1 MQHTKRYLLVPE
13 EIYQSLASPP
23 PSDGTPIGLVRNRIK
38 QIKNDD
44 GINEAE
50 RAIKYEQE
58 LKRFNKLTRDED
70 ERPVGVKLE
79 NLSDVVDAMP
89 KSVNVRRPIV
99 VATRR
104 HLKVGRARKENVEQL
119 EDDDDDHH
127 DDHDLETPKPSS
139 SNKRQ
144 PTQTEILKLIYKNAQ
159 SLGVSEEGQV
169 LRAAIIMDLKK
180 LRLLEF
186 LYKDLSSPVA
196 FTSVEPL
203 LREARKTQPKINRTD
218 VQNYLATQRTYT
230 LHRQAKRRY
239 RRLPTLAPGL
249 HTEWQADLAIF
260 DRLAKQNRGY
270 KYLLVCIDTLSRQVF
285 VQPVRTKT
293 SANMIIAFG
302 RIFKRSKY
310 IPWKVLTDQGK
321 EFTARAVQQFF
332 RTNDVEHFCMLTS
345 PQFHAGMAERANRS
359 IKERLYRYFTERNTY
374 KWIGVVQDIVRAI
387 NHSPNSTIGMCPADL
402 NFKNAEALRQKLH
415 NAAENVVRRQPRY
428 RVGDRVRIEK
438 YKHVFKKGYLP
449 RFTNELFT
457 VAEDKFFPSA
467 FTAQVAIQ
475 FGMGGTVEQQFVQ
488 IEWQTGNTV
497 RIEVP
502 PSNVT
507 NPHELSKNLYRLL
520 GEGSDPLAK
529 KVRSTQ
535 NSFMLTINKA
545 RRWAREE
552 YIKRKTK
559 EKRGVR
565 EEELLLQAMLADT
578 GTLVELNS
586 VDHGLLAREK
596 RAETSNIALRI
607 PADDDDSYQKK
618 LDEYFSKL
626 SDKNLSIL
634 DELGMTKLNAEIKN
648 LTEEERAIIE
658 ATKEMGTEAWIQAYR
673 EIRLVC
679 QFNYDVHRNRFVLN
693 TDPRYVKK
701 VKVSPQLAYILGF
714 NNTEFMQAEN
724 EARFVPDMSGGVSSF
739 HVYTPDLIEPMMI
752 GDVTAPVLRIVTI
765 RGNPDQSANSSACG
779 RHVIFFLYCRC
790 VGMTFEKIVRFL
802 HFGKQQPDTL
812 RKFQLKMHVDFDP
825 LQVDWSAFSS
835 ECVQFGG
842 YNIYR
847 GLPYQRGAGVGA
859 VFRSLMRY
867 LLPIGKQIG
876 SAIGRQGMKSG
887 NRVLTNVL
895 EGKDLKESLVSE
907 SKVLPLATITQESP
921 YLFRLYSDNLWTD
934 LSRIY
939 LYLELSIEKPGANDK
954 WIAIDDADTSV
965 SAIQGIGQTFVQQL
979 KVTVGN
985 TEVYDS
991 GNLYPFKAYI
1001 TNELSFPINAKKNF
1015 LGSTGYYHTVNQDDS
1030 TDEGFKE
1037 RCKIF
1042 KGGKNAQFLS
1052 RLDFDLGNQELY
1064 LLNNL
1069 DLLFTIYKA
1078 KDVFLLQTLK
1088 ANDAT
1093 KYRLTVHD
1101 VKIYAKMVEVQPS
1114 LNMSLY
1120 KTLEKQP
1127 ATYAVRK
1134 TEIKSSFISVGRY
1147 EFEYNV
1153 FSATIPRRVTIALVG
1168 NSAFHGDYK
1177 LSPFM
1182 FEPFDLREISIHAG
1196 GVVYPAVPY
1205 KLNFSKDHFVSAF
1218 VDMYEALGMANSERS
1233 FDISMAQFKKGWSF
1247 FVIPLTST
1255 LDDSCGFELLRS
1267 GTTNVRPAQY
1277 SSSSAQ
1283 MTIKERLYR
1292 YFTERNT
1299 YKWIGV
1305 VQDIVRAINHSPNST
1320 IGMCPADLN
1329 FKNAEALRQKLH
1341 NAAENVVRRQPRY
1354 RVGDRVRIEKYKHVF
1369 KKGYLPRFTNELFTV
1384 AEDKFFPSAF
1394 TAQVAIQFGMGGTV
1408 EQQFVQ
1414 IEWQTGN
1421 TVRIEV
1427 PPSNV
1432 TNPHELSKNL
1442 YRLLGEGSDPLAKK
1456 VRSTQNSFMLTINK
1470 ARRWAREEYIKRKTK
1485 EKRGV
1490 REEELLLQAMLA
1502 DTGTLVELNSV
1513 DHGLLARE
1521 KRAETSNIAL
1531 RIPADDDDSYQKK
1544 LDEYFSKLSD
1554 KNLSILDE
1562 LGMTKLN
1569 AEIKNLTEE
1578 ERAILEATKEM
1589 GTEAWIQAYREI
1601 RLVCQFNYDVHRN
1614 RFVLNTDPRYVK
1626 KVKVSPQL
1634 AYILGFNNTEFMQ
1647 AENEARFVPDMS
1659 GGVSSFHVYTPDLIE
1674 PMMIGDVTAP
1684 VLRIVT
1690 IRGNPDQVFALW
1702 KAATGHALD
1711 WSAFSSEC
1719 VQFGGYNIYRGL
1731 PYQRGAGVGA
1741 VFRSLMRYLLPIG
1754 KQIGSAIGRQGM
1766 KSGNRVLTNV
1776 LEGKDLKESLVSE
1789 SKVLPLA
1796 TITQESPYLFRLYS
1810 DNLWT
1815 DLLRIYL
1822 YLELSIEKP
1831 GANDK
1836 WIAIDDADT
1845 SVSAIQG
1852 IGQTFVQQLKVT
1864 VGNTEVYDSGNLYPF
1879 KAYITNE
1886 LSFPINAKKNFLGST
1901 GYYHTVN
1908 QDDSTDEGFKERCK
1922 IFKGGKN
1929 AQFLSRLD
1937 FDLGNQELYLLNN
1950 LDLLFTIY
1958 KAKDVFLLQ
1967 TLKAN
1972 DATKYRLTV
1981 HDVKIY
1987 AKMVEVQPSLNMS
2000 LYKTLEKQPAT
2011 YAVRKLKSS
2020 RHSSVLVDTNL
2031 STMSLA
2037 QLFLDA

>member
-1 MQHTKRYLLVPE
+1 MLL
-13 EIYQSLASPP
+13 
-23 PSDGTPIGLVRNRIK
+23 
-38 QIKNDD
+38 
-44 GINEAE
+44 
-50 RAIKYEQE
+50 
-58 LKRFNKLTRDED
+58 
-70 ERPVGVKLE
+70 
-79 NLSDVVDAMP
+79 
-89 KSVNVRRPIV
+89 VRRPIV

-119 EDDDDDHH
+119 EDDDDDDVH
-127 DDHDLETPKPSS
+127 DHAHETPKPST

-169 LRAAIIMDLKK
+169 VRAGGRPFITSSVYDIVSHLLNKDKRAQNKEPTAFKEFVERARQIPLLTIIMDLKK
-180 LRLLEF
+180 FRLLEF

-203 LREARKTQPKINRTD
+203 LKEARKSQPKIDRSD

-285 VQPVRTKT
+285 VEPVKTKT

-321 EFTARAVQQFF
+321 EFTARAVQHFF
-332 RTNDVEHFCMLTS
+332 RAKDVEHFCMLTS

-374 KWIGVVQDIVRAI
+374 KWIDVVQDIVRAI
-387 NHSPNSTIGMCPADL
+387 NHSPNSSIEMRPVET
-402 NFKNAEALRQKLH
+402 
-415 NAAENVVRRQPRY
+415 Y

-438 YKHVFKKGYLP
+438 YKHVFQKGYLP

-457 VAEDKFFPSA
+457 VAEVHSERSPVVYRLRDDHNEIIS
-467 FTAQVAIQ
+467 
-475 FGMGGTVEQQFVQ
+475 GTVEQQFVQ
-488 IEWQTGNTV
+488 VEWQTGNTV

-507 NPHELSKNLYRLL
+507 NPHELGKNLYRLL

-565 EEELLLQAMLADT
+565 DEELLLQALLTDT
-578 GTLVELNS
+578 GTVVDLNI
-586 VDHGLLAREK
+586 VIHGLLARDK
-596 RAETSNIALRI
+596 RAETSNVPLRI
-607 PADDDDSYQKK
+607 PADDNDSYQQK

-648 LTEEERAIIE
+648 LSEEERTILE

-679 QFNYDVHRNRFVLN
+679 QFNYDVNKNRFVLN

-701 VKVSPQLAYILGF
+701 VEVSPQLAYILGF

-724 EARFVPDMSGGVSSF
+724 EARFMPDMSGGVSSF

-765 RGNPDQSANSSACG
+765 RGVPDQVIEEQFFAIQYHKILLKEVSEILIEVRTNSGSLMPFQYG
-779 RHVIFFLYCRC
+779 
-790 VGMTFEKIVRFL
+790 
-802 HFGKQQPDTL
+802 TL
-812 RKFQLKMHVDFDP
+812 
-825 LQVDWSAFSS
+825 DWSAFSS
-835 ECVQFGG
+835 DCVQYGG

-876 SAIGRQGMKSG
+876 SAIGRQGMESG

-907 SKVLPLATITQESP
+907 
-921 YLFRLYSDNLWTD
+921 R
-934 LSRIY
+934 
-939 LYLELSIEKPGANDK
+939 
-954 WIAIDDADTSV
+954 
-965 SAIQGIGQTFVQQL
+965 
-979 KVTVGN
+979 
-985 TEVYDS
+985 
-991 GNLYPFKAYI
+991 
-1001 TNELSFPINAKKNF
+1001 
-1015 LGSTGYYHTVNQDDS
+1015 YYHTVNQDDS

-1088 ANDAT
+1088 ANDTT

-1182 FEPFDLREISIHAG
+1182 FEPYDLREISIHAG

-1233 FDISMAQFKKGWSF
+1233 FDISMAQFKKGWTF

-1267 GTTNVRPAQY
+1267 GTTNVRATFNSP
-1277 SSSSAQ
+1277 
-1283 MTIKERLYR
+1283 IPLG
-1292 YFTERNT
+1292 
-1299 YKWIGV
+1299 GV
-1305 VQDIVRAINHSPNST
+1305 E
-1320 IGMCPADLN
+1320 M
-1329 FKNAEALRQKLH
+1329 
-1341 NAAENVVRRQPRY
+1341 VV
-1354 RVGDRVRIEKYKHVF
+1354 
-1369 KKGYLPRFTNELFTV
+1369 
-1384 AEDKFFPSAF
+1384 
-1394 TAQVAIQFGMGGTV
+1394 
-1408 EQQFVQ
+1408 
-1414 IEWQTGN
+1414 
-1421 TVRIEV
+1421 
-1427 PPSNV
+1427 
-1432 TNPHELSKNL
+1432 
-1442 YRLLGEGSDPLAKK
+1442 LGEFD
-1456 VRSTQNSFMLTINK
+1456 QMI
-1470 ARRWAREEYIKRKTK
+1470 
-1485 EKRGV
+1485 
-1490 REEELLLQAMLA
+1490 M
-1502 DTGTLVELNSV
+1502 V
-1513 DHGLLARE
+1513 DYNRHIV
-1521 KRAETSNIAL
+1521 T
-1531 RIPADDDDSYQKK
+1531 D
-1544 LDEYFSKLSD
+1544 SKL
-1554 KNLSILDE
+1554 
-1562 LGMTKLN
+1562 G
-1569 AEIKNLTEE
+1569 
-1578 ERAILEATKEM
+1578 
-1589 GTEAWIQAYREI
+1589 
-1601 RLVCQFNYDVHRN
+1601 
-1614 RFVLNTDPRYVK
+1614 
-1626 KVKVSPQL
+1626 
-1634 AYILGFNNTEFMQ
+1634 
-1647 AENEARFVPDMS
+1647 
-1659 GGVSSFHVYTPDLIE
+1659 
-1674 PMMIGDVTAP
+1674 
-1684 VLRIVT
+1684 
-1690 IRGNPDQVFALW
+1690 
-1702 KAATGHALD
+1702 
-1711 WSAFSSEC
+1711 
-1719 VQFGGYNIYRGL
+1719 
-1731 PYQRGAGVGA
+1731 
-1741 VFRSLMRYLLPIG
+1741 
-1754 KQIGSAIGRQGM
+1754 
-1766 KSGNRVLTNV
+1766 
-1776 LEGKDLKESLVSE
+1776 
-1789 SKVLPLA
+1789 
-1796 TITQESPYLFRLYS
+1796 
-1810 DNLWT
+1810 
-1815 DLLRIYL
+1815 
-1822 YLELSIEKP
+1822 
-1831 GANDK
+1831 
-1836 WIAIDDADT
+1836 
-1845 SVSAIQG
+1845 
-1852 IGQTFVQQLKVT
+1852 
-1864 VGNTEVYDSGNLYPF
+1864 
-1879 KAYITNE
+1879 
-1886 LSFPINAKKNFLGST
+1886 
-1901 GYYHTVN
+1901 
-1908 QDDSTDEGFKERCK
+1908 
-1922 IFKGGKN
+1922 
-1929 AQFLSRLD
+1929 
-1937 FDLGNQELYLLNN
+1937 
-1950 LDLLFTIY
+1950 
-1958 KAKDVFLLQ
+1958 
-1967 TLKAN
+1967 
-1972 DATKYRLTV
+1972 
-1981 HDVKIY
+1981 
-1987 AKMVEVQPSLNMS
+1987 
-2000 LYKTLEKQPAT
+2000 
-2011 YAVRKLKSS
+2011 
-2020 RHSSVLVDTNL
+2020 
-2031 STMSLA
+2031 
-2037 QLFLDA
+2037 

>member
-1 MQHTKRYLLVPE
+1 MRTRHLNKLKAHALVLRRLARTRCSRSAKKVLLQHGDGLPAISLV
-13 EIYQSLASPP
+13 SPP

-58 LKRFNKLTRDED
+58 LKRLNKLTRDED

-89 KSVNVRRPIV
+89 KPVNVKRPIV

-104 HLKVGRARKENVEQL
+104 HLK
-119 EDDDDDHH
+119 
-127 DDHDLETPKPSS
+127 
-139 SNKRQ
+139 
-144 PTQTEILKLIYKNAQ
+144 
-159 SLGVSEEGQV
+159 
-169 LRAAIIMDLKK
+169 
-180 LRLLEF
+180 F

-203 LREARKTQPKINRTD
+203 LREARKTQPKINRAD

-285 VQPVRTKT
+285 VEPVKTKT
-293 SANMIIAFG
+293 SNNMIIAFG

-321 EFTARAVQQFF
+321 EFTARAVQHFF
-332 RTNDVEHFCMLTS
+332 RAKDVEHFCMLTS
-345 PQFHAGMAERANRS
+345 PQFHAGMAERTNRS

-374 KWIGVVQDIVRAI
+374 TWIDVVQDIVRAI
-387 NHSPNSTIGMCPADL
+387 NHSTNSSIGMRPADV

-438 YKHVFKKGYLP
+438 YKHVFQKGYLP

-457 VAEDKFFPSA
+457 VAEVHTDRSPVVYRLRDDHNEIIS
-467 FTAQVAIQ
+467 
-475 FGMGGTVEQQFVQ
+475 GTVEQQFVQ
-488 IEWQTGNTV
+488 VEWQTGNTV

-565 EEELLLQAMLADT
+565 DEELLLQALLTDT

-596 RAETSNIALRI
+596 SAATSNVPLRM
-607 PADDDDSYQKK
+607 PADDNDSYQHK
-618 LDEYFSKL
+618 LDDYFSKL
-626 SDKNLSIL
+626 SDKNLTVL
-634 DELGMTKLNAEIKN
+634 DELCMTKLNAEIKN
-648 LTEEERAIIE
+648 LSEDERALLE

-679 QFNYDVHRNRFVLN
+679 QFNYNVNRNRFVLN
-693 TDPRYVKK
+693 TDSRYVKK
-701 VKVSPQLAYILGF
+701 VQVSPQLAYILGF
-714 NNTEFMQAEN
+714 NNTEFMQPEI
-724 EARFVPDMSGGVSSF
+724 EAQFMPDMSGGVASF

-765 RGNPDQSANSSACG
+765 RGNPDQVVEEQFFAIQYHKLLSKEVSEILIEIRTNSGILMPFQYGTYQIPAGAIAKFPHCMVVNLDPSTSHGSHWVC
-779 RHVIFFLYCRC
+779 IYCASPLHLEYYDSLGIWPPPS
-790 VGMTFEKIVRFL
+790 VHIVDHLSRY
-802 HFGKQQPDTL
+802 KQIQYSSL
-812 RKFQLKMHVDFDP
+812 P
-825 LQVDWSAFSS
+825 LQSPNSMDWSAFSS

-876 SAIGRQGMKSG
+876 SAIGRQGMESG

-907 SKVLPLATITQESP
+907 IPPTNVSVVRSFFRQVLPLATITQESP

-954 WIAIDDADTSV
+954 WVAIDDADTSV

-1030 TDEGFKE
+1030 TDDGFKE

-1078 KDVFLLQTLK
+1078 KDVFILQTLK

-1182 FEPFDLREISIHAG
+1182 FEPFDLREISVHAG

-1233 FDISMAQFKKGWSF
+1233 FDISMAQFKKGWTF

-1267 GTTNVRPAQY
+1267 GTTNVRATFNSP
-1277 SSSSAQ
+1277 
-1283 MTIKERLYR
+1283 IPLG
-1292 YFTERNT
+1292 
-1299 YKWIGV
+1299 GV
-1305 VQDIVRAINHSPNST
+1305 EMIV
-1320 IGMCPADLN
+1320 
-1329 FKNAEALRQKLH
+1329 
-1341 NAAENVVRRQPRY
+1341 
-1354 RVGDRVRIEKYKHVF
+1354 
-1369 KKGYLPRFTNELFTV
+1369 
-1384 AEDKFFPSAF
+1384 
-1394 TAQVAIQFGMGGTV
+1394 
-1408 EQQFVQ
+1408 
-1414 IEWQTGN
+1414 
-1421 TVRIEV
+1421 
-1427 PPSNV
+1427 
-1432 TNPHELSKNL
+1432 
-1442 YRLLGEGSDPLAKK
+1442 LGEFD
-1456 VRSTQNSFMLTINK
+1456 QMI
-1470 ARRWAREEYIKRKTK
+1470 
-1485 EKRGV
+1485 
-1490 REEELLLQAMLA
+1490 M
-1502 DTGTLVELNSV
+1502 V
-1513 DHGLLARE
+1513 DYNRHIV
-1521 KRAETSNIAL
+1521 T
-1531 RIPADDDDSYQKK
+1531 D
-1544 LDEYFSKLSD
+1544 SKL
-1554 KNLSILDE
+1554 
-1562 LGMTKLN
+1562 G
-1569 AEIKNLTEE
+1569 
-1578 ERAILEATKEM
+1578 
-1589 GTEAWIQAYREI
+1589 
-1601 RLVCQFNYDVHRN
+1601 
-1614 RFVLNTDPRYVK
+1614 
-1626 KVKVSPQL
+1626 
-1634 AYILGFNNTEFMQ
+1634 
-1647 AENEARFVPDMS
+1647 
-1659 GGVSSFHVYTPDLIE
+1659 
-1674 PMMIGDVTAP
+1674 
-1684 VLRIVT
+1684 
-1690 IRGNPDQVFALW
+1690 
-1702 KAATGHALD
+1702 
-1711 WSAFSSEC
+1711 
-1719 VQFGGYNIYRGL
+1719 
-1731 PYQRGAGVGA
+1731 
-1741 VFRSLMRYLLPIG
+1741 
-1754 KQIGSAIGRQGM
+1754 
-1766 KSGNRVLTNV
+1766 
-1776 LEGKDLKESLVSE
+1776 
-1789 SKVLPLA
+1789 
-1796 TITQESPYLFRLYS
+1796 
-1810 DNLWT
+1810 
-1815 DLLRIYL
+1815 
-1822 YLELSIEKP
+1822 
-1831 GANDK
+1831 
-1836 WIAIDDADT
+1836 
-1845 SVSAIQG
+1845 
-1852 IGQTFVQQLKVT
+1852 
-1864 VGNTEVYDSGNLYPF
+1864 
-1879 KAYITNE
+1879 
-1886 LSFPINAKKNFLGST
+1886 
-1901 GYYHTVN
+1901 
-1908 QDDSTDEGFKERCK
+1908 
-1922 IFKGGKN
+1922 
-1929 AQFLSRLD
+1929 
-1937 FDLGNQELYLLNN
+1937 
-1950 LDLLFTIY
+1950 
-1958 KAKDVFLLQ
+1958 
-1967 TLKAN
+1967 
-1972 DATKYRLTV
+1972 
-1981 HDVKIY
+1981 
-1987 AKMVEVQPSLNMS
+1987 
-2000 LYKTLEKQPAT
+2000 
-2011 YAVRKLKSS
+2011 
-2020 RHSSVLVDTNL
+2020 
-2031 STMSLA
+2031 
-2037 QLFLDA
+2037 

>member
-50 RAIKYEQE
+50 RAIKYEQK
-58 LKRFNKLTRDED
+58 LKRLNKLTRDED

-89 KSVNVRRPIV
+89 KPVNVRRPIV

-104 HLKVGRARKENVEQL
+104 HLK
-119 EDDDDDHH
+119 
-127 DDHDLETPKPSS
+127 
-139 SNKRQ
+139 
-144 PTQTEILKLIYKNAQ
+144 
-159 SLGVSEEGQV
+159 
-169 LRAAIIMDLKK
+169 
-180 LRLLEF
+180 F

-203 LREARKTQPKINRTD
+203 LREARKSQPKINRAD
-218 VQNYLATQRTYT
+218 VQNYLASQRTYT
-230 LHRQAKRRY
+230 LHRQAMRRY

-285 VQPVRTKT
+285 VEPVKTKT
-293 SANMIIAFG
+293 STNIIIAFG

-310 IPWKVLTDQGK
+310 IPWKVLTDQGN
-321 EFTARAVQQFF
+321 EFTARAVQHFF
-332 RTNDVEHFCMLTS
+332 RAKDVEHFCMLTS

-374 KWIGVVQDIVRAI
+374 TWIDVVQDIVRAI
-387 NHSPNSTIGMCPADL
+387 NCSPNSSIGMRPADV

-438 YKHVFKKGYLP
+438 YKHVFQKGYLP

-457 VAEDKFFPSA
+457 VAEVHTERSPVVYRLRDDKNEIIS
-467 FTAQVAIQ
+467 
-475 FGMGGTVEQQFVQ
+475 GTVEQQFVQ

-565 EEELLLQAMLADT
+565 DEELLLQAMLTDT

-586 VDHGLLAREK
+586 VTHDGLLAREK
-596 RAETSNIALRI
+596 RAETSNVPLRI
-607 PADDDDSYQKK
+607 PADDNDSYQKK

-634 DELGMTKLNAEIKN
+634 DELGMTKLKAEIKN
-648 LTEEERAIIE
+648 LTEEERAILE
-658 ATKEMGTEAWIQAYR
+658 ATKKMGTEAWIQAYR

-701 VKVSPQLAYILGF
+701 VEVSPQLAYILGF

-724 EARFVPDMSGGVSSF
+724 EARFMPDMSGGVSSF

-765 RGNPDQSANSSACG
+765 RGNPDQVVEEQFFAIQYHKILLKEVSEILIEIPDQIPAVAIAKFPHCMVVNLDPSTSHGSHWVCIYCASPLHLEYYDSLGMWPPPSAHIVDHLSHYKQIQYNSLPLQSANS
-779 RHVIFFLYCRC
+779 
-790 VGMTFEKIVRFL
+790 M
-802 HFGKQQPDTL
+802 
-812 RKFQLKMHVDFDP
+812 
-825 LQVDWSAFSS
+825 DWSSFSS

-876 SAIGRQGMKSG
+876 SAIGRQGIESG

-895 EGKDLKESLVSE
+895 EGKDLKESLVIPPTNVSVVR
-907 SKVLPLATITQESP
+907 SFFRQVLPLATITQESP

-954 WIAIDDADTSV
+954 WVAIDDADTSV

-979 KVTVGN
+979 KVTAGN

-1001 TNELSFPINAKKNF
+1001 TNELSFPVNAKKNF

-1030 TDEGFKE
+1030 TDDGFKE

-1088 ANDAT
+1088 ANDST

-1134 TEIKSSFISVGRY
+1134 TEIKSAFISVGRY

-1233 FDISMAQFKKGWSF
+1233 FDISMAQFKKGWTF

-1267 GTTNVRPAQY
+1267 GTTNVRATFNSP
-1277 SSSSAQ
+1277 
-1283 MTIKERLYR
+1283 IPLG
-1292 YFTERNT
+1292 
-1299 YKWIGV
+1299 GV
-1305 VQDIVRAINHSPNST
+1305 EMIV
-1320 IGMCPADLN
+1320 
-1329 FKNAEALRQKLH
+1329 
-1341 NAAENVVRRQPRY
+1341 
-1354 RVGDRVRIEKYKHVF
+1354 
-1369 KKGYLPRFTNELFTV
+1369 
-1384 AEDKFFPSAF
+1384 
-1394 TAQVAIQFGMGGTV
+1394 
-1408 EQQFVQ
+1408 
-1414 IEWQTGN
+1414 
-1421 TVRIEV
+1421 
-1427 PPSNV
+1427 
-1432 TNPHELSKNL
+1432 
-1442 YRLLGEGSDPLAKK
+1442 LGEFD
-1456 VRSTQNSFMLTINK
+1456 QMI
-1470 ARRWAREEYIKRKTK
+1470 
-1485 EKRGV
+1485 
-1490 REEELLLQAMLA
+1490 M
-1502 DTGTLVELNSV
+1502 V
-1513 DHGLLARE
+1513 DYNRHIV
-1521 KRAETSNIAL
+1521 T
-1531 RIPADDDDSYQKK
+1531 D
-1544 LDEYFSKLSD
+1544 SKL
-1554 KNLSILDE
+1554 
-1562 LGMTKLN
+1562 G
-1569 AEIKNLTEE
+1569 
-1578 ERAILEATKEM
+1578 
-1589 GTEAWIQAYREI
+1589 
-1601 RLVCQFNYDVHRN
+1601 
-1614 RFVLNTDPRYVK
+1614 
-1626 KVKVSPQL
+1626 
-1634 AYILGFNNTEFMQ
+1634 
-1647 AENEARFVPDMS
+1647 
-1659 GGVSSFHVYTPDLIE
+1659 
-1674 PMMIGDVTAP
+1674 
-1684 VLRIVT
+1684 
-1690 IRGNPDQVFALW
+1690 
-1702 KAATGHALD
+1702 
-1711 WSAFSSEC
+1711 
-1719 VQFGGYNIYRGL
+1719 
-1731 PYQRGAGVGA
+1731 
-1741 VFRSLMRYLLPIG
+1741 
-1754 KQIGSAIGRQGM
+1754 
-1766 KSGNRVLTNV
+1766 
-1776 LEGKDLKESLVSE
+1776 
-1789 SKVLPLA
+1789 
-1796 TITQESPYLFRLYS
+1796 
-1810 DNLWT
+1810 
-1815 DLLRIYL
+1815 
-1822 YLELSIEKP
+1822 
-1831 GANDK
+1831 
-1836 WIAIDDADT
+1836 
-1845 SVSAIQG
+1845 
-1852 IGQTFVQQLKVT
+1852 
-1864 VGNTEVYDSGNLYPF
+1864 
-1879 KAYITNE
+1879 
-1886 LSFPINAKKNFLGST
+1886 
-1901 GYYHTVN
+1901 
-1908 QDDSTDEGFKERCK
+1908 
-1922 IFKGGKN
+1922 
-1929 AQFLSRLD
+1929 
-1937 FDLGNQELYLLNN
+1937 
-1950 LDLLFTIY
+1950 
-1958 KAKDVFLLQ
+1958 
-1967 TLKAN
+1967 
-1972 DATKYRLTV
+1972 
-1981 HDVKIY
+1981 
-1987 AKMVEVQPSLNMS
+1987 
-2000 LYKTLEKQPAT
+2000 
-2011 YAVRKLKSS
+2011 
-2020 RHSSVLVDTNL
+2020 
-2031 STMSLA
+2031 
-2037 QLFLDA
+2037 

>member
-13 EIYQSLASPP
+13 DIYQSLAAPSS
-23 PSDGTPIGLVRNRIK
+23 SDGTPIGLVRNRIK

-44 GINEAE
+44 CINDAE
-50 RAIKYEQE
+50 RAAKYEQE
-58 LKRFNKLTRDED
+58 LKRLNKLTKDED
-70 ERPVGVKLE
+70 ERPVGVKLA
-79 NLSDVVDAMP
+79 NLNDVVDAMP
-89 KSVNVRRPIV
+89 KPVNVRRPIV

-119 EDDDDDHH
+119 EESDDDHDDDD
-127 DDHDLETPKPSS
+127 ETPKPSS

-169 LRAAIIMDLKK
+169 LRAGGRPFITSSVYDIVSH
-180 LRLLEF
+180 LLNKDKRGQNKEPTAFKEF
-186 LYKDLSSPVA
+186 
-196 FTSVEPL
+196 VERARQIPL
-203 LREARKTQPKINRTD
+203 LT
-218 VQNYLATQRTYT
+218 TQRTYT

-270 KYLLVCIDTLSRQVF
+270 QYLLVCIDTLSRQVF
-285 VQPVRTKT
+285 VEPVKTKT
-293 SANMIIAFG
+293 SVNMIRAFG

-321 EFTARAVQQFF
+321 EFTARTVQHFF
-332 RTNDVEHFCMLTS
+332 RAKDVEHFCMLTS

-374 KWIGVVQDIVRAI
+374 TWIDVVQDIVRAI
-387 NHSPNSTIGMCPADL
+387 NYSPNSSIGMRPADV

-438 YKHVFKKGYLP
+438 YKHVFQKGYLP

-457 VAEDKFFPSA
+457 VAEVHTERSPVVYRLRDDHNEIIS
-467 FTAQVAIQ
+467 
-475 FGMGGTVEQQFVQ
+475 GTVEQQFVQ
-488 IEWQTGNTV
+488 VEWQTGNTV
-497 RIEVP
+497 RIELP
-502 PSNVT
+502 PSNIT

-559 EKRGVR
+559 EKRGVSD
-565 EEELLLQAMLADT
+565 EELLLQALLTDT
-578 GTLVELNS
+578 GTLVEIKS
-586 VDHGLLAREK
+586 VAHGLLAREK

-607 PADDDDSYQKK
+607 QADDDDSYQKK
-618 LDEYFSKL
+618 LDDYFSKL
-626 SDKNLSIL
+626 SDKNLTVL
-634 DELGMTKLNAEIKN
+634 DELCMTKLNAEIKN
-648 LTEEERAIIE
+648 LTEEERTLLE

-679 QFNYDVHRNRFVLN
+679 QFNYNVNRNRFVLN

-701 VKVSPQLAYILGF
+701 VEVSPQLAYILGF
-714 NNTEFMQAEN
+714 NNTEFMQSEI
-724 EARFVPDMSGGVSSF
+724 EAHFMPDMSGGVSSF

-765 RGNPDQSANSSACG
+765 RGNPDQVVEEQFFAIQYHKLLSKEVSEILIEIRTNSGS
-779 RHVIFFLYCRC
+779 L
-790 VGMTFEKIVRFL
+790 M
-802 HFGKQQPDTL
+802 P
-812 RKFQLKMHVDFDP
+812 FQYGTM
-825 LQVDWSAFSS
+825 DWSAFSS

-876 SAIGRQGMKSG
+876 SAIGRQGMESG

-895 EGKDLKESLVSE
+895 EGKDLKESLVIPPTNVSVVR
-907 SKVLPLATITQESP
+907 SFFRQVLPLATITQESP

-954 WIAIDDADTSV
+954 WVAIDDADTSV

-1078 KDVFLLQTLK
+1078 KDVFILQTLK

-1182 FEPFDLREISIHAG
+1182 FEPFDLREISVHAG

-1233 FDISMAQFKKGWSF
+1233 FDISMAQFKKGWTF

-1267 GTTNVRPAQY
+1267 GTTNVRATFNSP
-1277 SSSSAQ
+1277 
-1283 MTIKERLYR
+1283 IPLG
-1292 YFTERNT
+1292 
-1299 YKWIGV
+1299 GV
-1305 VQDIVRAINHSPNST
+1305 EMIV
-1320 IGMCPADLN
+1320 
-1329 FKNAEALRQKLH
+1329 
-1341 NAAENVVRRQPRY
+1341 
-1354 RVGDRVRIEKYKHVF
+1354 
-1369 KKGYLPRFTNELFTV
+1369 
-1384 AEDKFFPSAF
+1384 
-1394 TAQVAIQFGMGGTV
+1394 
-1408 EQQFVQ
+1408 
-1414 IEWQTGN
+1414 
-1421 TVRIEV
+1421 
-1427 PPSNV
+1427 
-1432 TNPHELSKNL
+1432 
-1442 YRLLGEGSDPLAKK
+1442 LGEFD
-1456 VRSTQNSFMLTINK
+1456 QMI
-1470 ARRWAREEYIKRKTK
+1470 
-1485 EKRGV
+1485 
-1490 REEELLLQAMLA
+1490 M
-1502 DTGTLVELNSV
+1502 V
-1513 DHGLLARE
+1513 DYNRHIV
-1521 KRAETSNIAL
+1521 T
-1531 RIPADDDDSYQKK
+1531 D
-1544 LDEYFSKLSD
+1544 SKL
-1554 KNLSILDE
+1554 
-1562 LGMTKLN
+1562 G
-1569 AEIKNLTEE
+1569 
-1578 ERAILEATKEM
+1578 
-1589 GTEAWIQAYREI
+1589 
-1601 RLVCQFNYDVHRN
+1601 
-1614 RFVLNTDPRYVK
+1614 
-1626 KVKVSPQL
+1626 
-1634 AYILGFNNTEFMQ
+1634 
-1647 AENEARFVPDMS
+1647 
-1659 GGVSSFHVYTPDLIE
+1659 
-1674 PMMIGDVTAP
+1674 
-1684 VLRIVT
+1684 
-1690 IRGNPDQVFALW
+1690 
-1702 KAATGHALD
+1702 
-1711 WSAFSSEC
+1711 
-1719 VQFGGYNIYRGL
+1719 
-1731 PYQRGAGVGA
+1731 
-1741 VFRSLMRYLLPIG
+1741 
-1754 KQIGSAIGRQGM
+1754 
-1766 KSGNRVLTNV
+1766 
-1776 LEGKDLKESLVSE
+1776 
-1789 SKVLPLA
+1789 
-1796 TITQESPYLFRLYS
+1796 
-1810 DNLWT
+1810 
-1815 DLLRIYL
+1815 
-1822 YLELSIEKP
+1822 
-1831 GANDK
+1831 
-1836 WIAIDDADT
+1836 
-1845 SVSAIQG
+1845 
-1852 IGQTFVQQLKVT
+1852 
-1864 VGNTEVYDSGNLYPF
+1864 
-1879 KAYITNE
+1879 
-1886 LSFPINAKKNFLGST
+1886 
-1901 GYYHTVN
+1901 
-1908 QDDSTDEGFKERCK
+1908 
-1922 IFKGGKN
+1922 
-1929 AQFLSRLD
+1929 
-1937 FDLGNQELYLLNN
+1937 
-1950 LDLLFTIY
+1950 
-1958 KAKDVFLLQ
+1958 
-1967 TLKAN
+1967 
-1972 DATKYRLTV
+1972 
-1981 HDVKIY
+1981 
-1987 AKMVEVQPSLNMS
+1987 
-2000 LYKTLEKQPAT
+2000 
-2011 YAVRKLKSS
+2011 
-2020 RHSSVLVDTNL
+2020 
-2031 STMSLA
+2031 
-2037 QLFLDA
+2037 

>member
-1 MQHTKRYLLVPE
+1 MQHTRRYLLVPE
-13 EIYQSLASPP
+13 DIYQSLASPP

-58 LKRFNKLTRDED
+58 RKRLNKLTRDED

-79 NLSDVVDAMP
+79 NLSDVVAAMP
-89 KSVNVRRPIV
+89 KPVNVKRPIV

-119 EDDDDDHH
+119 EDDDDDVH
-127 DDHDLETPKPSS
+127 DHAHETPKPSS

-169 LRAAIIMDLKK
+169 LRAGGRPFITSSVYDIVSH
-180 LRLLEF
+180 LLNKDKRAQNKEPTAFKEF
-186 LYKDLSSPVA
+186 
-196 FTSVEPL
+196 VERARQIPL
-203 LREARKTQPKINRTD
+203 LTS
-218 VQNYLATQRTYT
+218 QRTYT

-285 VQPVRTKT
+285 IEPVKTKT
-293 SANMIIAFG
+293 STNMIIAFG

-321 EFTARAVQQFF
+321 EFTARAVQHFF
-332 RTNDVEHFCMLTS
+332 RARDVEHFCMLTS

-374 KWIGVVQDIVRAI
+374 KWIDVVQDIVRAI
-387 NHSPNSTIGMCPADL
+387 NHSPNSSIGMRPADV

-415 NAAENVVRRQPRY
+415 DAAENVVRSKPKY

-438 YKHVFKKGYLP
+438 YKHVFQKGYLP

-457 VAEDKFFPSA
+457 VVEVHTERSPVVYRLRDDHNEIIS
-467 FTAQVAIQ
+467 
-475 FGMGGTVEQQFVQ
+475 GTVEQQFVQ
-488 IEWQTGNTV
+488 VEWQTGNTV

-565 EEELLLQAMLADT
+565 DEELLLQALLTDT

-586 VDHGLLAREK
+586 VDHGLLALEK
-596 RAETSNIALRI
+596 RAETSNIALRM
-607 PADDDDSYQKK
+607 PADDNDSYQQK

-626 SDKNLSIL
+626 SDKNLNIL
-634 DELGMTKLNAEIKN
+634 DELGTSKLNAEIKN
-648 LTEEERAIIE
+648 LTEEERAILE

-679 QFNYDVHRNRFVLN
+679 QFNYNVNRNRFILN

-701 VKVSPQLAYILGF
+701 VEVSHQLAYILGF
-714 NNTEFMQAEN
+714 NNTEFMQPEI
-724 EARFVPDMSGGVSSF
+724 EAQFMPDMSGGVSSF

-765 RGNPDQSANSSACG
+765 RGNPDQVIEEQFFAIQYHKILLKEVSEILIEIRTNSGSLMPFQYGTYQIPAGAIVKFPHCMVVNLDPSTSHGSHWVCIYCPSPLHLEYYDSLGMWPPPSAHIVDHLSRYKQIQYNSLPLQSANS
-779 RHVIFFLYCRC
+779 
-790 VGMTFEKIVRFL
+790 M
-802 HFGKQQPDTL
+802 
-812 RKFQLKMHVDFDP
+812 
-825 LQVDWSAFSS
+825 DWSAFSS
-835 ECVQFGG
+835 DCVQFGG

-876 SAIGRQGMKSG
+876 SAIGRQGMESG

-895 EGKDLKESLVSE
+895 EGKDLKESLVIPPTNVSVVR
-907 SKVLPLATITQESP
+907 SFFRQVLPLATITQESP

-954 WIAIDDADTSV
+954 WVAIEDADTSV

-1030 TDEGFKE
+1030 TDDGFKE

-1088 ANDAT
+1088 ANDST

-1233 FDISMAQFKKGWSF
+1233 FDISMAQFKKGWTF

-1267 GTTNVRPAQY
+1267 GTTNVRATFNSP
-1277 SSSSAQ
+1277 
-1283 MTIKERLYR
+1283 IPLG
-1292 YFTERNT
+1292 
-1299 YKWIGV
+1299 GV
-1305 VQDIVRAINHSPNST
+1305 EMIV
-1320 IGMCPADLN
+1320 
-1329 FKNAEALRQKLH
+1329 
-1341 NAAENVVRRQPRY
+1341 
-1354 RVGDRVRIEKYKHVF
+1354 
-1369 KKGYLPRFTNELFTV
+1369 
-1384 AEDKFFPSAF
+1384 
-1394 TAQVAIQFGMGGTV
+1394 
-1408 EQQFVQ
+1408 
-1414 IEWQTGN
+1414 
-1421 TVRIEV
+1421 
-1427 PPSNV
+1427 
-1432 TNPHELSKNL
+1432 
-1442 YRLLGEGSDPLAKK
+1442 LGEFD
-1456 VRSTQNSFMLTINK
+1456 QMI
-1470 ARRWAREEYIKRKTK
+1470 
-1485 EKRGV
+1485 
-1490 REEELLLQAMLA
+1490 M
-1502 DTGTLVELNSV
+1502 V
-1513 DHGLLARE
+1513 DYNRHIV
-1521 KRAETSNIAL
+1521 T
-1531 RIPADDDDSYQKK
+1531 D
-1544 LDEYFSKLSD
+1544 SKL
-1554 KNLSILDE
+1554 
-1562 LGMTKLN
+1562 G
-1569 AEIKNLTEE
+1569 
-1578 ERAILEATKEM
+1578 
-1589 GTEAWIQAYREI
+1589 
-1601 RLVCQFNYDVHRN
+1601 
-1614 RFVLNTDPRYVK
+1614 
-1626 KVKVSPQL
+1626 
-1634 AYILGFNNTEFMQ
+1634 
-1647 AENEARFVPDMS
+1647 
-1659 GGVSSFHVYTPDLIE
+1659 
-1674 PMMIGDVTAP
+1674 
-1684 VLRIVT
+1684 
-1690 IRGNPDQVFALW
+1690 
-1702 KAATGHALD
+1702 
-1711 WSAFSSEC
+1711 
-1719 VQFGGYNIYRGL
+1719 
-1731 PYQRGAGVGA
+1731 
-1741 VFRSLMRYLLPIG
+1741 
-1754 KQIGSAIGRQGM
+1754 
-1766 KSGNRVLTNV
+1766 
-1776 LEGKDLKESLVSE
+1776 
-1789 SKVLPLA
+1789 
-1796 TITQESPYLFRLYS
+1796 
-1810 DNLWT
+1810 
-1815 DLLRIYL
+1815 
-1822 YLELSIEKP
+1822 
-1831 GANDK
+1831 
-1836 WIAIDDADT
+1836 
-1845 SVSAIQG
+1845 
-1852 IGQTFVQQLKVT
+1852 
-1864 VGNTEVYDSGNLYPF
+1864 
-1879 KAYITNE
+1879 
-1886 LSFPINAKKNFLGST
+1886 
-1901 GYYHTVN
+1901 
-1908 QDDSTDEGFKERCK
+1908 
-1922 IFKGGKN
+1922 
-1929 AQFLSRLD
+1929 
-1937 FDLGNQELYLLNN
+1937 
-1950 LDLLFTIY
+1950 
-1958 KAKDVFLLQ
+1958 
-1967 TLKAN
+1967 
-1972 DATKYRLTV
+1972 
-1981 HDVKIY
+1981 
-1987 AKMVEVQPSLNMS
+1987 
-2000 LYKTLEKQPAT
+2000 
-2011 YAVRKLKSS
+2011 
-2020 RHSSVLVDTNL
+2020 
-2031 STMSLA
+2031 
-2037 QLFLDA
+2037 

>member
-13 EIYQSLASPP
+13 EIYQSLAAPP
-23 PSDGTPIGLVRNRIK
+23 ASDGTSIGLVRNRIK

-58 LKRFNKLTRDED
+58 LKRLNKLTRDED

-89 KSVNVRRPIV
+89 KPVNVRRPIV

-119 EDDDDDHH
+119 QEDDDDD
-127 DDHDLETPKPSS
+127 DHDHETPKTSS

-144 PTQTEILKLIYKNAQ
+144 PTQTEIIKLIYKNAQ

-169 LRAAIIMDLKK
+169 LRAGGRPFITSSVYDIVSH
-180 LRLLEF
+180 LLNKDKRGQNKEPTAFKEFF
-186 LYKDLSSPVA
+186 LYKDLRSPVA

-203 LREARKTQPKINRTD
+203 LKEARKSQPKINRTD
-218 VQNYLATQRTYT
+218 VQIYLATQRTYT

-270 KYLLVCIDTLSRQVF
+270 SYLLVCIDTLSRQVF
-285 VQPVRTKT
+285 VEPVKTKT
-293 SANMIIAFG
+293 SVNMIRAFG

-332 RTNDVEHFCMLTS
+332 RAKDVEHFCMLTS

-374 KWIGVVQDIVRAI
+374 KWIDVVQDFVRAI
-387 NHSPNSTIGMCPADL
+387 NHSPNSSIGMCPADV

-415 NAAENVVRRQPRY
+415 NSAENVVRHPPKY
-428 RVGDRVRIEK
+428 SVGDRVRIEK
-438 YKHVFKKGYLP
+438 YKHVFQKGYLP

-457 VAEDKFFPSA
+457 VAEVHTERSPVVYRLRDDKNEIISGWFYTNDLCKTLENKQQKMYEIEKVLKKKKQKGVDYALVKWKGYSARFNMRLPRKLEFNSEWEVGLAVIVYPHSWPS
-467 FTAQVAIQ
+467 I
-475 FGMGGTVEQQFVQ
+475 GTVEQQFVQ
-488 IEWQTGNTV
+488 VEWQTGNTV

-507 NPHELSKNLYRLL
+507 NPLELSKNLYRLL

-535 NSFMLTINKA
+535 NSFKLVINKA

-565 EEELLLQAMLADT
+565 DEELLLQAMLTDT
-578 GTLVELNS
+578 GTVVDLNS
-586 VDHGLLAREK
+586 VTHGLLACEK
-596 RAETSNIALRI
+596 RAETSNVPLRI
-607 PADDDDSYQKK
+607 PVDDNDSYQKK

-634 DELGMTKLNAEIKN
+634 DELGMTKFNAEIKN
-648 LTEEERAIIE
+648 LTEEERAILE

-679 QFNYDVHRNRFVLN
+679 QFNYDVNKNRFVLN

-701 VKVSPQLAYILGF
+701 VEVSPQLAYILGF

-724 EARFVPDMSGGVSSF
+724 KASFMPDMSGGVSSF

-765 RGNPDQSANSSACG
+765 RGNPDQMVEEQFFAIQYHKLLSKEVSEILIEIRTNSGSLMPFQYGTSDQIPAGAIVKFPHCMVVNLDPSTSHGSHWVCIYCASPLHLEYYDSLGMWPPPSVHISANSSACG

-790 VGMTFEKIVRFL
+790 VGMAFEKIVSFL

-812 RKFQLKMHVDFDP
+812 
-825 LQVDWSAFSS
+825 
-835 ECVQFGG
+835 
-842 YNIYR
+842 
-847 GLPYQRGAGVGA
+847 RGAGVGA

-876 SAIGRQGMKSG
+876 SAIGRQGMESG

-907 SKVLPLATITQESP
+907 IPPTNVSVVRSFFRQVLPLATITQESP

-954 WIAIDDADTSV
+954 WVAIDDADTSV

-1088 ANDAT
+1088 ANDST

-1182 FEPFDLREISIHAG
+1182 FEPFDLREISVHAG

-1233 FDISMAQFKKGWSF
+1233 FDISMAQFKKGWTF

-1267 GTTNVRPAQY
+1267 GTTNVRATFNSP
-1277 SSSSAQ
+1277 
-1283 MTIKERLYR
+1283 IPLG
-1292 YFTERNT
+1292 
-1299 YKWIGV
+1299 GV
-1305 VQDIVRAINHSPNST
+1305 EMIV
-1320 IGMCPADLN
+1320 
-1329 FKNAEALRQKLH
+1329 
-1341 NAAENVVRRQPRY
+1341 
-1354 RVGDRVRIEKYKHVF
+1354 
-1369 KKGYLPRFTNELFTV
+1369 
-1384 AEDKFFPSAF
+1384 
-1394 TAQVAIQFGMGGTV
+1394 
-1408 EQQFVQ
+1408 
-1414 IEWQTGN
+1414 
-1421 TVRIEV
+1421 
-1427 PPSNV
+1427 
-1432 TNPHELSKNL
+1432 
-1442 YRLLGEGSDPLAKK
+1442 LGEFD
-1456 VRSTQNSFMLTINK
+1456 QMI
-1470 ARRWAREEYIKRKTK
+1470 
-1485 EKRGV
+1485 
-1490 REEELLLQAMLA
+1490 M
-1502 DTGTLVELNSV
+1502 V
-1513 DHGLLARE
+1513 DYNRHIV
-1521 KRAETSNIAL
+1521 T
-1531 RIPADDDDSYQKK
+1531 D
-1544 LDEYFSKLSD
+1544 SKL
-1554 KNLSILDE
+1554 
-1562 LGMTKLN
+1562 G
-1569 AEIKNLTEE
+1569 
-1578 ERAILEATKEM
+1578 
-1589 GTEAWIQAYREI
+1589 
-1601 RLVCQFNYDVHRN
+1601 
-1614 RFVLNTDPRYVK
+1614 
-1626 KVKVSPQL
+1626 
-1634 AYILGFNNTEFMQ
+1634 
-1647 AENEARFVPDMS
+1647 
-1659 GGVSSFHVYTPDLIE
+1659 
-1674 PMMIGDVTAP
+1674 
-1684 VLRIVT
+1684 
-1690 IRGNPDQVFALW
+1690 
-1702 KAATGHALD
+1702 
-1711 WSAFSSEC
+1711 
-1719 VQFGGYNIYRGL
+1719 
-1731 PYQRGAGVGA
+1731 
-1741 VFRSLMRYLLPIG
+1741 
-1754 KQIGSAIGRQGM
+1754 
-1766 KSGNRVLTNV
+1766 
-1776 LEGKDLKESLVSE
+1776 
-1789 SKVLPLA
+1789 
-1796 TITQESPYLFRLYS
+1796 
-1810 DNLWT
+1810 
-1815 DLLRIYL
+1815 
-1822 YLELSIEKP
+1822 
-1831 GANDK
+1831 
-1836 WIAIDDADT
+1836 
-1845 SVSAIQG
+1845 
-1852 IGQTFVQQLKVT
+1852 
-1864 VGNTEVYDSGNLYPF
+1864 
-1879 KAYITNE
+1879 
-1886 LSFPINAKKNFLGST
+1886 
-1901 GYYHTVN
+1901 
-1908 QDDSTDEGFKERCK
+1908 
-1922 IFKGGKN
+1922 
-1929 AQFLSRLD
+1929 
-1937 FDLGNQELYLLNN
+1937 
-1950 LDLLFTIY
+1950 
-1958 KAKDVFLLQ
+1958 
-1967 TLKAN
+1967 
-1972 DATKYRLTV
+1972 
-1981 HDVKIY
+1981 
-1987 AKMVEVQPSLNMS
+1987 
-2000 LYKTLEKQPAT
+2000 
-2011 YAVRKLKSS
+2011 
-2020 RHSSVLVDTNL
+2020 
-2031 STMSLA
+2031 
-2037 QLFLDA
+2037 

>member
-1 MQHTKRYLLVPE
+1 
-13 EIYQSLASPP
+13 
-23 PSDGTPIGLVRNRIK
+23 
-38 QIKNDD
+38 
-44 GINEAE
+44 
-50 RAIKYEQE
+50 
-58 LKRFNKLTRDED
+58 
-70 ERPVGVKLE
+70 
-79 NLSDVVDAMP
+79 
-89 KSVNVRRPIV
+89 
-99 VATRR
+99 
-104 HLKVGRARKENVEQL
+104 
-119 EDDDDDHH
+119 
-127 DDHDLETPKPSS
+127 
-139 SNKRQ
+139 
-144 PTQTEILKLIYKNAQ
+144 
-159 SLGVSEEGQV
+159 
-169 LRAAIIMDLKK
+169 MDLKK

-203 LREARKTQPKINRTD
+203 LREARKSQPKINRAD

-285 VQPVRTKT
+285 VEPVKTKT
-293 SANMIIAFG
+293 SANMIRAFEH
-302 RIFKRSKY
+302 IFKRSKY

-321 EFTARAVQQFF
+321 EFTARAVQHFF
-332 RTNDVEHFCMLTS
+332 RAKDVEHFCMLTS

-374 KWIGVVQDIVRAI
+374 TWIDVVQDIVLAI
-387 NHSPNSTIGMCPADL
+387 NHSPNSSIGMRPADV

-438 YKHVFKKGYLP
+438 YKHVFQKGYLP

-457 VAEDKFFPSA
+457 VAEVHTERSPVVYRLRDDHNEIIS
-467 FTAQVAIQ
+467 
-475 FGMGGTVEQQFVQ
+475 GTVEQQFVQ
-488 IEWQTGNTV
+488 VEWQTGNTV

-552 YIKRKTK
+552 YIKRKSK

-565 EEELLLQAMLADT
+565 DEELLLQALLTDT

-586 VDHGLLAREK
+586 VTHGLLAREK
-596 RAETSNIALRI
+596 SAKSSNVPLRI
-607 PADDDDSYQKK
+607 PADDDDLYQHK
-618 LDEYFSKL
+618 LDDYFSKL
-626 SDKNLSIL
+626 SDKNLTVL
-634 DELGMTKLNAEIKN
+634 DELCMTKLNAEIKN
-648 LTEEERAIIE
+648 LTEEERALLE

-679 QFNYDVHRNRFVLN
+679 QFNYNVNRNRFVLN

-701 VKVSPQLAYILGF
+701 VEVSPQLAYILGF

-724 EARFVPDMSGGVSSF
+724 EARFMPDMSGGVSSF

-765 RGNPDQSANSSACG
+765 RGNPDQVIEEQFFAIQYHKILLKEVSEILIEVRTNSGSLMPFQYG
-779 RHVIFFLYCRC
+779 
-790 VGMTFEKIVRFL
+790 
-802 HFGKQQPDTL
+802 TL
-812 RKFQLKMHVDFDP
+812 
-825 LQVDWSAFSS
+825 DWSAFSS
-835 ECVQFGG
+835 DCVQYGG

-876 SAIGRQGMKSG
+876 SAIGRQGMESG

-895 EGKDLKESLVSE
+895 EGKDLKESLVIPPTNVSVVR
-907 SKVLPLATITQESP
+907 SFFRQVLPLATITQESP

-954 WIAIDDADTSV
+954 WVTIDDADTSV

-1088 ANDAT
+1088 ANDTT

-1182 FEPFDLREISIHAG
+1182 FEPYDLREISIHAG

-1233 FDISMAQFKKGWSF
+1233 FDISMAQFKKGWTF

-1267 GTTNVRPAQY
+1267 GTTNVRATFNSP
-1277 SSSSAQ
+1277 
-1283 MTIKERLYR
+1283 IPLG
-1292 YFTERNT
+1292 
-1299 YKWIGV
+1299 GV
-1305 VQDIVRAINHSPNST
+1305 E
-1320 IGMCPADLN
+1320 M
-1329 FKNAEALRQKLH
+1329 
-1341 NAAENVVRRQPRY
+1341 VV
-1354 RVGDRVRIEKYKHVF
+1354 
-1369 KKGYLPRFTNELFTV
+1369 
-1384 AEDKFFPSAF
+1384 
-1394 TAQVAIQFGMGGTV
+1394 
-1408 EQQFVQ
+1408 
-1414 IEWQTGN
+1414 
-1421 TVRIEV
+1421 
-1427 PPSNV
+1427 
-1432 TNPHELSKNL
+1432 
-1442 YRLLGEGSDPLAKK
+1442 LGEFD
-1456 VRSTQNSFMLTINK
+1456 QMI
-1470 ARRWAREEYIKRKTK
+1470 
-1485 EKRGV
+1485 
-1490 REEELLLQAMLA
+1490 M
-1502 DTGTLVELNSV
+1502 V
-1513 DHGLLARE
+1513 DYNRHIV
-1521 KRAETSNIAL
+1521 T
-1531 RIPADDDDSYQKK
+1531 D
-1544 LDEYFSKLSD
+1544 SKL
-1554 KNLSILDE
+1554 
-1562 LGMTKLN
+1562 G
-1569 AEIKNLTEE
+1569 
-1578 ERAILEATKEM
+1578 
-1589 GTEAWIQAYREI
+1589 
-1601 RLVCQFNYDVHRN
+1601 
-1614 RFVLNTDPRYVK
+1614 
-1626 KVKVSPQL
+1626 
-1634 AYILGFNNTEFMQ
+1634 
-1647 AENEARFVPDMS
+1647 
-1659 GGVSSFHVYTPDLIE
+1659 
-1674 PMMIGDVTAP
+1674 
-1684 VLRIVT
+1684 
-1690 IRGNPDQVFALW
+1690 
-1702 KAATGHALD
+1702 
-1711 WSAFSSEC
+1711 
-1719 VQFGGYNIYRGL
+1719 
-1731 PYQRGAGVGA
+1731 
-1741 VFRSLMRYLLPIG
+1741 
-1754 KQIGSAIGRQGM
+1754 
-1766 KSGNRVLTNV
+1766 
-1776 LEGKDLKESLVSE
+1776 
-1789 SKVLPLA
+1789 
-1796 TITQESPYLFRLYS
+1796 
-1810 DNLWT
+1810 
-1815 DLLRIYL
+1815 
-1822 YLELSIEKP
+1822 
-1831 GANDK
+1831 
-1836 WIAIDDADT
+1836 
-1845 SVSAIQG
+1845 
-1852 IGQTFVQQLKVT
+1852 
-1864 VGNTEVYDSGNLYPF
+1864 
-1879 KAYITNE
+1879 
-1886 LSFPINAKKNFLGST
+1886 
-1901 GYYHTVN
+1901 
-1908 QDDSTDEGFKERCK
+1908 
-1922 IFKGGKN
+1922 
-1929 AQFLSRLD
+1929 
-1937 FDLGNQELYLLNN
+1937 
-1950 LDLLFTIY
+1950 
-1958 KAKDVFLLQ
+1958 
-1967 TLKAN
+1967 
-1972 DATKYRLTV
+1972 
-1981 HDVKIY
+1981 
-1987 AKMVEVQPSLNMS
+1987 
-2000 LYKTLEKQPAT
+2000 
-2011 YAVRKLKSS
+2011 
-2020 RHSSVLVDTNL
+2020 
-2031 STMSLA
+2031 
-2037 QLFLDA
+2037 

>member
-1 MQHTKRYLLVPE
+1 MHRRFVISPAHAALALPKRFCYSTETAFPLLWGSLRQLLFRLLRMSLK
-13 EIYQSLASPP
+13 IINKSLAAPS

-44 GINEAE
+44 AINEAE
-50 RAIKYEQE
+50 RAVKYEQE
-58 LKRFNKLTRDED
+58 FKRLNKLTKDED

-79 NLSDVVDAMP
+79 NLSDVVAAMP
-89 KSVNVRRPIV
+89 KPVNVKRPIV
-99 VATRR
+99 VAARR
-104 HLKVGRARKENVEQL
+104 HLKVGRARKDNVEQL
-119 EDDDDDHH
+119 QDDDDYDDDDD
-127 DDHDLETPKPSS
+127 EAPKPS
-139 SNKRQ
+139 
-144 PTQTEILKLIYKNAQ
+144 T
-159 SLGVSEEGQV
+159 
-169 LRAAIIMDLKK
+169 IIMDLKK
-180 LRLLEF
+180 FRLLEF

-203 LREARKTQPKINRTD
+203 LREARKSQPKINRAD

-260 DRLAKQNRGY
+260 DRLVKQNRGY
-270 KYLLVCIDTLSRQVF
+270 SYLLVCIDTLSRQVF
-285 VQPVRTKT
+285 VEPVKTKT
-293 SANMIIAFG
+293 STNMIIAFG

-374 KWIGVVQDIVRAI
+374 KWIDVVQDFVRAI
-387 NHSPNSTIGMCPADL
+387 NHSPNSTIGMCPADV
-402 NFKNAEALRQKLH
+402 NFQNAEALRQKLH

-438 YKHVFKKGYLP
+438 YKHVFQKGYLP

-457 VAEDKFFPSA
+457 VAEVHSERSPVVYRLRDDHNEIIS
-467 FTAQVAIQ
+467 
-475 FGMGGTVEQQFVQ
+475 GTVEQQFVQ

-507 NPHELSKNLYRLL
+507 NPLELSKNLYRLL

-565 EEELLLQAMLADT
+565 DEELLLQALLTDT
-578 GTLVELNS
+578 GTVVDLNS
-586 VDHGLLAREK
+586 VTHGLLAREK
-596 RAETSNIALRI
+596 HAETSNIALRI
-607 PADDDDSYQKK
+607 PADDNDSYQKK

-634 DELGMTKLNAEIKN
+634 DELGTSKLNAEIKN
-648 LTEEERAIIE
+648 LTEEERAILE

-679 QFNYDVHRNRFVLN
+679 QFNYDVNKNRFVLN

-701 VKVSPQLAYILGF
+701 VEVSPQLAYILGF
-714 NNTEFMQAEN
+714 NNTEFMQAEK

-765 RGNPDQSANSSACG
+765 RGNPDQ
-779 RHVIFFLYCRC
+779 VIEEQFFAIQYHKLLSKEVSEILIEIHQIPAVAIAKFPHCMVVNLDPSTSHGSHWVCIYCASPLHLEYYDSL
-790 VGMTFEKIVRFL
+790 GMWPPPSVHIVNHLSRY
-802 HFGKQQPDTL
+802 KQIQYSCL
-812 RKFQLKMHVDFDP
+812 P
-825 LQVDWSAFSS
+825 LQSPNSMDWSAFSS

-876 SAIGRQGMKSG
+876 SAIGRQGMESG

-895 EGKDLKESLVSE
+895 EGKDLKESLVIPPTNVSVVR
-907 SKVLPLATITQESP
+907 SFFRQVLPLATITQESP

-954 WIAIDDADTSV
+954 WVAIDDADTSV

-1030 TDEGFKE
+1030 TDDGFKE

-1233 FDISMAQFKKGWSF
+1233 FDISMAQFKKGWTF

-1267 GTTNVRPAQY
+1267 GTTNVRATFNSP
-1277 SSSSAQ
+1277 
-1283 MTIKERLYR
+1283 IPLG
-1292 YFTERNT
+1292 
-1299 YKWIGV
+1299 GV
-1305 VQDIVRAINHSPNST
+1305 EMIV
-1320 IGMCPADLN
+1320 
-1329 FKNAEALRQKLH
+1329 
-1341 NAAENVVRRQPRY
+1341 
-1354 RVGDRVRIEKYKHVF
+1354 
-1369 KKGYLPRFTNELFTV
+1369 
-1384 AEDKFFPSAF
+1384 
-1394 TAQVAIQFGMGGTV
+1394 
-1408 EQQFVQ
+1408 
-1414 IEWQTGN
+1414 
-1421 TVRIEV
+1421 
-1427 PPSNV
+1427 
-1432 TNPHELSKNL
+1432 
-1442 YRLLGEGSDPLAKK
+1442 LGEFD
-1456 VRSTQNSFMLTINK
+1456 QMI
-1470 ARRWAREEYIKRKTK
+1470 
-1485 EKRGV
+1485 
-1490 REEELLLQAMLA
+1490 M
-1502 DTGTLVELNSV
+1502 V
-1513 DHGLLARE
+1513 DYNRHIV
-1521 KRAETSNIAL
+1521 T
-1531 RIPADDDDSYQKK
+1531 D
-1544 LDEYFSKLSD
+1544 SKL
-1554 KNLSILDE
+1554 
-1562 LGMTKLN
+1562 G
-1569 AEIKNLTEE
+1569 
-1578 ERAILEATKEM
+1578 
-1589 GTEAWIQAYREI
+1589 
-1601 RLVCQFNYDVHRN
+1601 
-1614 RFVLNTDPRYVK
+1614 
-1626 KVKVSPQL
+1626 
-1634 AYILGFNNTEFMQ
+1634 
-1647 AENEARFVPDMS
+1647 
-1659 GGVSSFHVYTPDLIE
+1659 
-1674 PMMIGDVTAP
+1674 
-1684 VLRIVT
+1684 
-1690 IRGNPDQVFALW
+1690 
-1702 KAATGHALD
+1702 
-1711 WSAFSSEC
+1711 
-1719 VQFGGYNIYRGL
+1719 
-1731 PYQRGAGVGA
+1731 
-1741 VFRSLMRYLLPIG
+1741 
-1754 KQIGSAIGRQGM
+1754 
-1766 KSGNRVLTNV
+1766 
-1776 LEGKDLKESLVSE
+1776 
-1789 SKVLPLA
+1789 
-1796 TITQESPYLFRLYS
+1796 
-1810 DNLWT
+1810 
-1815 DLLRIYL
+1815 
-1822 YLELSIEKP
+1822 
-1831 GANDK
+1831 
-1836 WIAIDDADT
+1836 
-1845 SVSAIQG
+1845 
-1852 IGQTFVQQLKVT
+1852 
-1864 VGNTEVYDSGNLYPF
+1864 
-1879 KAYITNE
+1879 
-1886 LSFPINAKKNFLGST
+1886 
-1901 GYYHTVN
+1901 
-1908 QDDSTDEGFKERCK
+1908 
-1922 IFKGGKN
+1922 
-1929 AQFLSRLD
+1929 
-1937 FDLGNQELYLLNN
+1937 
-1950 LDLLFTIY
+1950 
-1958 KAKDVFLLQ
+1958 
-1967 TLKAN
+1967 
-1972 DATKYRLTV
+1972 
-1981 HDVKIY
+1981 
-1987 AKMVEVQPSLNMS
+1987 
-2000 LYKTLEKQPAT
+2000 
-2011 YAVRKLKSS
+2011 
-2020 RHSSVLVDTNL
+2020 
-2031 STMSLA
+2031 
-2037 QLFLDA
+2037 

>member
-58 LKRFNKLTRDED
+58 LKRLNKLRRDED

-79 NLSDVVDAMP
+79 NLSDVVDAIP
-89 KSVNVRRPIV
+89 KPVNVRRPIV
-99 VATRR
+99 VTTRR

-119 EDDDDDHH
+119 EDDGDDD
-127 DDHDLETPKPSS
+127 DDDETPKPSS
-139 SNKRQ
+139 SNKRH

-180 LRLLEF
+180 LRLLEY

-203 LREARKTQPKINRTD
+203 LREARKTQPKINRSD

-270 KYLLVCIDTLSRQVF
+270 KYLLVCIDTLSRQLF
-285 VQPVRTKT
+285 VEPVKTKT
-293 SANMIIAFG
+293 STNMIIAFG

-321 EFTARAVQQFF
+321 EFTARAVQHFF
-332 RTNDVEHFCMLTS
+332 RTNDVQHFCMLTS

-374 KWIGVVQDIVRAI
+374 KWIDVVQDIVRAI
-387 NHSPNSTIGMCPADL
+387 NHSPNSSIGMRPADV

-415 NAAENVVRRQPRY
+415 DAAENVVRRQPKY

-438 YKHVFKKGYLP
+438 YKHVFQKGYLP

-457 VAEDKFFPSA
+457 VAEVHTERSPVVYRLRDDHNEIIS
-467 FTAQVAIQ
+467 
-475 FGMGGTVEQQFVQ
+475 GTVEQQFVQ

-596 RAETSNIALRI
+596 RAETSNLALRT

-626 SDKNLSIL
+626 SDKNLTVL
-634 DELGMTKLNAEIKN
+634 DELCMTKLNAEIKN
-648 LTEEERAIIE
+648 LNEEERAILE

-673 EIRLVC
+673 EIRLVV
-679 QFNYDVHRNRFVLN
+679 QFNYNVNRNRFVLN

-701 VKVSPQLAYILGF
+701 VEVSPQLAYILGF

-724 EARFVPDMSGGVSSF
+724 EARFMPDMSGGVSSF

-765 RGNPDQSANSSACG
+765 RGDPDQLFALWKAATG
-779 RHVIFFLYCRC
+779 YAL
-790 VGMTFEKIVRFL
+790 
-802 HFGKQQPDTL
+802 
-812 RKFQLKMHVDFDP
+812 
-825 LQVDWSAFSS
+825 DWSAFST

-842 YNIYR
+842 YNIYK

-876 SAIGRQGMKSG
+876 SAIGRQGMESG

-907 SKVLPLATITQESP
+907 IPPTNVSVVRSFFRIVLPLATITQESP

-954 WIAIDDADTSV
+954 WVAIEDADTSV
-965 SAIQGIGQTFVQQL
+965 SAIQRIGQTFVQQL

-985 TEVYDS
+985 TEV
-991 GNLYPFKAYI
+991 
-1001 TNELSFPINAKKNF
+1001 NAKKNF
-1015 LGSTGYYHTVNQDDS
+1015 LGSTGYYHTINQDDS

-1088 ANDAT
+1088 ANDTT

-1218 VDMYEALGMANSERS
+1218 VDMYEALAMANSERS
-1233 FDISMAQFKKGWSF
+1233 FDISMAQFKKGWTF

-1267 GTTNVRPAQY
+1267 GTTNVRATFNSP
-1277 SSSSAQ
+1277 
-1283 MTIKERLYR
+1283 IPLG
-1292 YFTERNT
+1292 
-1299 YKWIGV
+1299 GV
-1305 VQDIVRAINHSPNST
+1305 EMIV
-1320 IGMCPADLN
+1320 
-1329 FKNAEALRQKLH
+1329 
-1341 NAAENVVRRQPRY
+1341 
-1354 RVGDRVRIEKYKHVF
+1354 
-1369 KKGYLPRFTNELFTV
+1369 
-1384 AEDKFFPSAF
+1384 
-1394 TAQVAIQFGMGGTV
+1394 
-1408 EQQFVQ
+1408 
-1414 IEWQTGN
+1414 
-1421 TVRIEV
+1421 
-1427 PPSNV
+1427 
-1432 TNPHELSKNL
+1432 
-1442 YRLLGEGSDPLAKK
+1442 LGEFD
-1456 VRSTQNSFMLTINK
+1456 QMI
-1470 ARRWAREEYIKRKTK
+1470 
-1485 EKRGV
+1485 
-1490 REEELLLQAMLA
+1490 M
-1502 DTGTLVELNSV
+1502 V
-1513 DHGLLARE
+1513 DYNRHIV
-1521 KRAETSNIAL
+1521 T
-1531 RIPADDDDSYQKK
+1531 D
-1544 LDEYFSKLSD
+1544 SKL
-1554 KNLSILDE
+1554 
-1562 LGMTKLN
+1562 G
-1569 AEIKNLTEE
+1569 
-1578 ERAILEATKEM
+1578 
-1589 GTEAWIQAYREI
+1589 
-1601 RLVCQFNYDVHRN
+1601 
-1614 RFVLNTDPRYVK
+1614 
-1626 KVKVSPQL
+1626 
-1634 AYILGFNNTEFMQ
+1634 
-1647 AENEARFVPDMS
+1647 
-1659 GGVSSFHVYTPDLIE
+1659 
-1674 PMMIGDVTAP
+1674 
-1684 VLRIVT
+1684 
-1690 IRGNPDQVFALW
+1690 
-1702 KAATGHALD
+1702 
-1711 WSAFSSEC
+1711 
-1719 VQFGGYNIYRGL
+1719 
-1731 PYQRGAGVGA
+1731 
-1741 VFRSLMRYLLPIG
+1741 
-1754 KQIGSAIGRQGM
+1754 
-1766 KSGNRVLTNV
+1766 
-1776 LEGKDLKESLVSE
+1776 
-1789 SKVLPLA
+1789 
-1796 TITQESPYLFRLYS
+1796 
-1810 DNLWT
+1810 
-1815 DLLRIYL
+1815 
-1822 YLELSIEKP
+1822 
-1831 GANDK
+1831 
-1836 WIAIDDADT
+1836 
-1845 SVSAIQG
+1845 
-1852 IGQTFVQQLKVT
+1852 
-1864 VGNTEVYDSGNLYPF
+1864 
-1879 KAYITNE
+1879 
-1886 LSFPINAKKNFLGST
+1886 
-1901 GYYHTVN
+1901 
-1908 QDDSTDEGFKERCK
+1908 
-1922 IFKGGKN
+1922 
-1929 AQFLSRLD
+1929 
-1937 FDLGNQELYLLNN
+1937 
-1950 LDLLFTIY
+1950 
-1958 KAKDVFLLQ
+1958 
-1967 TLKAN
+1967 
-1972 DATKYRLTV
+1972 
-1981 HDVKIY
+1981 
-1987 AKMVEVQPSLNMS
+1987 
-2000 LYKTLEKQPAT
+2000 
-2011 YAVRKLKSS
+2011 
-2020 RHSSVLVDTNL
+2020 
-2031 STMSLA
+2031 
-2037 QLFLDA
+2037 

>member
-50 RAIKYEQE
+50 RAIKYAQE
-58 LKRFNKLTRDED
+58 LKRLNKLTKDED

-79 NLSDVVDAMP
+79 NLSDVVAAMP
-89 KSVNVRRPIV
+89 KPVNVKRPIV

-119 EDDDDDHH
+119 EDDDDD
-127 DDHDLETPKPSS
+127 DDHDHDYETPKPSS

-169 LRAAIIMDLKK
+169 LRAGGRPFITSSVYDIVSH
-180 LRLLEF
+180 LLNKDKRAQNKEPTAFKEFVERARQIPLLSRHLFPEGQSGKGIYKNTTF

-203 LREARKTQPKINRTD
+203 LKEARKTQPKINRTD

-285 VQPVRTKT
+285 VEPVKTKT
-293 SANMIIAFG
+293 STNMIIAFG

-321 EFTARAVQQFF
+321 EFTARTVQHFF
-332 RTNDVEHFCMLTS
+332 RAKDVEHFCMLTS

-374 KWIGVVQDIVRAI
+374 TWIDVVQDIVRAI
-387 NHSPNSTIGMCPADL
+387 NHSPNSSIGMRPADV

-438 YKHVFKKGYLP
+438 YKHVFQKGYLP

-457 VAEDKFFPSA
+457 VAEVHTERSPVVYRLRDDHNEIIS
-467 FTAQVAIQ
+467 
-475 FGMGGTVEQQFVQ
+475 GTVEQQFVQ
-488 IEWQTGNTV
+488 VEWQTGNTV

-507 NPHELSKNLYRLL
+507 NPLELGKNLYRLL
-520 GEGSDPLAK
+520 GEGSDLLAK

-565 EEELLLQAMLADT
+565 DEELLLQAMLTDT
-578 GTLVELNS
+578 ETLVELNS
-586 VDHGLLAREK
+586 VAHGLLAREK
-596 RAETSNIALRI
+596 SAATSNVPLRI
-607 PADDDDSYQKK
+607 AADDNDSYQHK
-618 LDEYFSKL
+618 LDDYFSKL
-626 SDKNLSIL
+626 SDKNLTVL
-634 DELGMTKLNAEIKN
+634 DELCMTKLNAEIKN
-648 LTEEERAIIE
+648 LTEEERALLE

-679 QFNYDVHRNRFVLN
+679 QFNYNVNRNRFVLN

-701 VKVSPQLAYILGF
+701 VEVSPQLAYILGF
-714 NNTEFMQAEN
+714 NNTEFMQPEI
-724 EARFVPDMSGGVSSF
+724 EAQFMPDMSGGVSSF

-765 RGNPDQSANSSACG
+765 RGNPDQVVEEQFFAIQYHKLLSKEISEILIEIRTNSGSLMPFQYG
-779 RHVIFFLYCRC
+779 
-790 VGMTFEKIVRFL
+790 
-802 HFGKQQPDTL
+802 TL
-812 RKFQLKMHVDFDP
+812 
-825 LQVDWSAFSS
+825 DWSAFSS

-876 SAIGRQGMKSG
+876 SAIGRQGMESG

-895 EGKDLKESLVSE
+895 EGKELKESLVIPPTNVSVVR
-907 SKVLPLATITQESP
+907 SFFRQVLPLATITQESP

-954 WIAIDDADTSV
+954 WVAIEDADTSV

-1177 LSPFM
+1177 LSPFL

-1255 LDDSCGFELLRS
+1255 LDDSCGFELMRS
-1267 GTTNVRPAQY
+1267 GTTNVRATFNSP
-1277 SSSSAQ
+1277 
-1283 MTIKERLYR
+1283 IPLG
-1292 YFTERNT
+1292 
-1299 YKWIGV
+1299 GV
-1305 VQDIVRAINHSPNST
+1305 EMIV
-1320 IGMCPADLN
+1320 
-1329 FKNAEALRQKLH
+1329 
-1341 NAAENVVRRQPRY
+1341 
-1354 RVGDRVRIEKYKHVF
+1354 
-1369 KKGYLPRFTNELFTV
+1369 
-1384 AEDKFFPSAF
+1384 
-1394 TAQVAIQFGMGGTV
+1394 
-1408 EQQFVQ
+1408 
-1414 IEWQTGN
+1414 
-1421 TVRIEV
+1421 
-1427 PPSNV
+1427 
-1432 TNPHELSKNL
+1432 
-1442 YRLLGEGSDPLAKK
+1442 LGEFD
-1456 VRSTQNSFMLTINK
+1456 QMI
-1470 ARRWAREEYIKRKTK
+1470 
-1485 EKRGV
+1485 
-1490 REEELLLQAMLA
+1490 M
-1502 DTGTLVELNSV
+1502 V
-1513 DHGLLARE
+1513 DYNRHIV
-1521 KRAETSNIAL
+1521 T
-1531 RIPADDDDSYQKK
+1531 D
-1544 LDEYFSKLSD
+1544 SKL
-1554 KNLSILDE
+1554 
-1562 LGMTKLN
+1562 G
-1569 AEIKNLTEE
+1569 
-1578 ERAILEATKEM
+1578 
-1589 GTEAWIQAYREI
+1589 
-1601 RLVCQFNYDVHRN
+1601 
-1614 RFVLNTDPRYVK
+1614 
-1626 KVKVSPQL
+1626 
-1634 AYILGFNNTEFMQ
+1634 
-1647 AENEARFVPDMS
+1647 
-1659 GGVSSFHVYTPDLIE
+1659 
-1674 PMMIGDVTAP
+1674 
-1684 VLRIVT
+1684 
-1690 IRGNPDQVFALW
+1690 
-1702 KAATGHALD
+1702 
-1711 WSAFSSEC
+1711 
-1719 VQFGGYNIYRGL
+1719 
-1731 PYQRGAGVGA
+1731 
-1741 VFRSLMRYLLPIG
+1741 
-1754 KQIGSAIGRQGM
+1754 
-1766 KSGNRVLTNV
+1766 
-1776 LEGKDLKESLVSE
+1776 
-1789 SKVLPLA
+1789 
-1796 TITQESPYLFRLYS
+1796 
-1810 DNLWT
+1810 
-1815 DLLRIYL
+1815 
-1822 YLELSIEKP
+1822 
-1831 GANDK
+1831 
-1836 WIAIDDADT
+1836 
-1845 SVSAIQG
+1845 
-1852 IGQTFVQQLKVT
+1852 
-1864 VGNTEVYDSGNLYPF
+1864 
-1879 KAYITNE
+1879 
-1886 LSFPINAKKNFLGST
+1886 
-1901 GYYHTVN
+1901 
-1908 QDDSTDEGFKERCK
+1908 
-1922 IFKGGKN
+1922 
-1929 AQFLSRLD
+1929 
-1937 FDLGNQELYLLNN
+1937 
-1950 LDLLFTIY
+1950 
-1958 KAKDVFLLQ
+1958 
-1967 TLKAN
+1967 
-1972 DATKYRLTV
+1972 
-1981 HDVKIY
+1981 
-1987 AKMVEVQPSLNMS
+1987 
-2000 LYKTLEKQPAT
+2000 
-2011 YAVRKLKSS
+2011 
-2020 RHSSVLVDTNL
+2020 
-2031 STMSLA
+2031 
-2037 QLFLDA
+2037 

>member
-50 RAIKYEQE
+50 RAIKYAQE
-58 LKRFNKLTRDED
+58 FKRLNKLTKDED

-79 NLSDVVDAMP
+79 NLSDVVAAMP
-89 KSVNVRRPIV
+89 KPVNVKRPIV

-119 EDDDDDHH
+119 EDDDDD
-127 DDHDLETPKPSS
+127 DHDHDYETPKPSS

-169 LRAAIIMDLKK
+169 LRAGGRPFITSSVYDIVSHLLNKDKRAQNKEPTAFKEFVERARQIPLLTIIMDLKK

-203 LREARKTQPKINRTD
+203 LKEARKTQPKINRTD

-285 VQPVRTKT
+285 VEPVKTKT
-293 SANMIIAFG
+293 STNMIIAFG

-321 EFTARAVQQFF
+321 EFTARTVQHFF
-332 RTNDVEHFCMLTS
+332 RAKDVEHFCMLTS

-374 KWIGVVQDIVRAI
+374 TWIDVVQDIVRAI
-387 NHSPNSTIGMCPADL
+387 NHSPNSSIGMRPADV

-438 YKHVFKKGYLP
+438 YKHVFQKGYLP

-457 VAEDKFFPSA
+457 VAEVHTERSPVVYRLRDDHNEIIS
-467 FTAQVAIQ
+467 
-475 FGMGGTVEQQFVQ
+475 GTVEQQFVQ
-488 IEWQTGNTV
+488 VEWQTGNTV

-507 NPHELSKNLYRLL
+507 NPLELGKNLYRLL
-520 GEGSDPLAK
+520 GEGSDLLAK

-565 EEELLLQAMLADT
+565 DEELLLQAMLTDT
-578 GTLVELNS
+578 ETLVELNS
-586 VDHGLLAREK
+586 VAHGLLAREK
-596 RAETSNIALRI
+596 SAATSNVPLRI
-607 PADDDDSYQKK
+607 AADDNDSYQHK
-618 LDEYFSKL
+618 LDDYFSKL
-626 SDKNLSIL
+626 SDKNLTVL
-634 DELGMTKLNAEIKN
+634 DELCMTKLNAEIKN
-648 LTEEERAIIE
+648 LTEEERALLE

-679 QFNYDVHRNRFVLN
+679 QFNYNVNRNRFVLN

-701 VKVSPQLAYILGF
+701 VEVSPQLAYILGF
-714 NNTEFMQAEN
+714 NNTEFMQPEI
-724 EARFVPDMSGGVSSF
+724 EAQFMPDMSGGVSSF

-765 RGNPDQSANSSACG
+765 RGNPDQVVEEQFFAIQYHKLLSKEISEILIEIRTNSGSLMPFQYG
-779 RHVIFFLYCRC
+779 
-790 VGMTFEKIVRFL
+790 
-802 HFGKQQPDTL
+802 TL
-812 RKFQLKMHVDFDP
+812 
-825 LQVDWSAFSS
+825 DWSAFSS

-876 SAIGRQGMKSG
+876 SAIGRQGMESG

-895 EGKDLKESLVSE
+895 EGKELKESLVIPPTNVSVVR
-907 SKVLPLATITQESP
+907 SFFRQVLPLATITQESP

-954 WIAIDDADTSV
+954 WVAIEDADTSV

-1177 LSPFM
+1177 LSPFL

-1255 LDDSCGFELLRS
+1255 LDDSCGFELMRS
-1267 GTTNVRPAQY
+1267 GTTNVRATFNSP
-1277 SSSSAQ
+1277 
-1283 MTIKERLYR
+1283 IPLG
-1292 YFTERNT
+1292 
-1299 YKWIGV
+1299 GV
-1305 VQDIVRAINHSPNST
+1305 EMIV
-1320 IGMCPADLN
+1320 
-1329 FKNAEALRQKLH
+1329 
-1341 NAAENVVRRQPRY
+1341 
-1354 RVGDRVRIEKYKHVF
+1354 
-1369 KKGYLPRFTNELFTV
+1369 
-1384 AEDKFFPSAF
+1384 
-1394 TAQVAIQFGMGGTV
+1394 
-1408 EQQFVQ
+1408 
-1414 IEWQTGN
+1414 
-1421 TVRIEV
+1421 
-1427 PPSNV
+1427 
-1432 TNPHELSKNL
+1432 
-1442 YRLLGEGSDPLAKK
+1442 LGEFD
-1456 VRSTQNSFMLTINK
+1456 QMI
-1470 ARRWAREEYIKRKTK
+1470 
-1485 EKRGV
+1485 
-1490 REEELLLQAMLA
+1490 M
-1502 DTGTLVELNSV
+1502 V
-1513 DHGLLARE
+1513 DYNRHIV
-1521 KRAETSNIAL
+1521 T
-1531 RIPADDDDSYQKK
+1531 D
-1544 LDEYFSKLSD
+1544 SKL
-1554 KNLSILDE
+1554 
-1562 LGMTKLN
+1562 G
-1569 AEIKNLTEE
+1569 
-1578 ERAILEATKEM
+1578 
-1589 GTEAWIQAYREI
+1589 
-1601 RLVCQFNYDVHRN
+1601 
-1614 RFVLNTDPRYVK
+1614 
-1626 KVKVSPQL
+1626 
-1634 AYILGFNNTEFMQ
+1634 
-1647 AENEARFVPDMS
+1647 
-1659 GGVSSFHVYTPDLIE
+1659 
-1674 PMMIGDVTAP
+1674 
-1684 VLRIVT
+1684 
-1690 IRGNPDQVFALW
+1690 
-1702 KAATGHALD
+1702 
-1711 WSAFSSEC
+1711 
-1719 VQFGGYNIYRGL
+1719 
-1731 PYQRGAGVGA
+1731 
-1741 VFRSLMRYLLPIG
+1741 
-1754 KQIGSAIGRQGM
+1754 
-1766 KSGNRVLTNV
+1766 
-1776 LEGKDLKESLVSE
+1776 
-1789 SKVLPLA
+1789 
-1796 TITQESPYLFRLYS
+1796 
-1810 DNLWT
+1810 
-1815 DLLRIYL
+1815 
-1822 YLELSIEKP
+1822 
-1831 GANDK
+1831 
-1836 WIAIDDADT
+1836 
-1845 SVSAIQG
+1845 
-1852 IGQTFVQQLKVT
+1852 
-1864 VGNTEVYDSGNLYPF
+1864 
-1879 KAYITNE
+1879 
-1886 LSFPINAKKNFLGST
+1886 
-1901 GYYHTVN
+1901 
-1908 QDDSTDEGFKERCK
+1908 
-1922 IFKGGKN
+1922 
-1929 AQFLSRLD
+1929 
-1937 FDLGNQELYLLNN
+1937 
-1950 LDLLFTIY
+1950 
-1958 KAKDVFLLQ
+1958 
-1967 TLKAN
+1967 
-1972 DATKYRLTV
+1972 
-1981 HDVKIY
+1981 
-1987 AKMVEVQPSLNMS
+1987 
-2000 LYKTLEKQPAT
+2000 
-2011 YAVRKLKSS
+2011 
-2020 RHSSVLVDTNL
+2020 
-2031 STMSLA
+2031 
-2037 QLFLDA
+2037 

>member
-58 LKRFNKLTRDED
+58 LKRLNKLTRDED
-70 ERPVGVKLE
+70 ERPVCVKLE

-89 KSVNVRRPIV
+89 KPVNVKRPIV

-104 HLKVGRARKENVEQL
+104 HLKVRRARKENVEQL
-119 EDDDDDHH
+119 EDDDDDH
-127 DDHDLETPKPSS
+127 DHDHETPKPSS

-169 LRAAIIMDLKK
+169 LRAGGRPFITSSVYDIVSHLLNKDKRAQNKEPTAFKEFVERARQIPLLTIIMDLKK
-180 LRLLEF
+180 LCLLEF

-218 VQNYLATQRTYT
+218 VQNYLASQRTYT

-260 DRLAKQNRGY
+260 DRLAKQNSGY
-270 KYLLVCIDTLSRQVF
+270 KYLLVSIDTLSRQVF
-285 VQPVRTKT
+285 VEPVKTKT
-293 SANMIIAFG
+293 STNMIIAFS

-321 EFTARAVQQFF
+321 EFTARAVQHFF
-332 RTNDVEHFCMLTS
+332 RAKDVEHFCMLTS

-374 KWIGVVQDIVRAI
+374 KWIDVVQDIVRAI
-387 NHSPNSTIGMCPADL
+387 NHLPNSTIGMCPADV

-415 NAAENVVRRQPRY
+415 DAAENVVRSKPRY

-438 YKHVFKKGYLP
+438 YKHVFQKGYLP
-449 RFTNELFT
+449 RFTNELFK
-457 VAEDKFFPSA
+457 VAEVHSERSPVVYRLRDDHNEIISGNRTNSFRVRLPRKLQFNSEWEVGLAVIVYPHSWPS
-467 FTAQVAIQ
+467 I
-475 FGMGGTVEQQFVQ
+475 GTVEQQFVQ
-488 IEWQTGNTV
+488 VEWQTGSTV

-507 NPHELSKNLYRLL
+507 NPHELGKNLYRLL

-535 NSFMLTINKA
+535 KSFMLTINKA

-565 EEELLLQAMLADT
+565 DEELLLQALLTDT
-578 GTLVELNS
+578 GTVVDLNS
-586 VDHGLLAREK
+586 VTHGLLAREK

-607 PADDDDSYQKK
+607 PADDNDSYQQK

-634 DELGMTKLNAEIKN
+634 DELGVTKLNAEIKN
-648 LTEEERAIIE
+648 LSEEERAILE

-679 QFNYDVHRNRFVLN
+679 QFNYDVNRNRFVLN

-701 VKVSPQLAYILGF
+701 VEISPQLAYILGF

-724 EARFVPDMSGGVSSF
+724 EARFMPDMSGGVSSF

-779 RHVIFFLYCRC
+779 RHVIFFLYFRC
-790 VGMTFEKIVRFL
+790 FGMTFEKIVSFL

-812 RKFQLKMHVDFDP
+812 
-825 LQVDWSAFSS
+825 
-835 ECVQFGG
+835 
-842 YNIYR
+842 
-847 GLPYQRGAGVGA
+847 RGAGVGA

-876 SAIGRQGMKSG
+876 SAIGRQGMESG

-907 SKVLPLATITQESP
+907 IPPTNVSVVRSFFRQVLPLATITQESP

-954 WIAIDDADTSV
+954 WIAIEDTDTSV

-1088 ANDAT
+1088 ANDST

-1182 FEPFDLREISIHAG
+1182 FEPFDLREISVHAG

-1267 GTTNVRPAQY
+1267 GTTNVRATFNSP
-1277 SSSSAQ
+1277 
-1283 MTIKERLYR
+1283 IPLG
-1292 YFTERNT
+1292 
-1299 YKWIGV
+1299 GV
-1305 VQDIVRAINHSPNST
+1305 EMIV
-1320 IGMCPADLN
+1320 
-1329 FKNAEALRQKLH
+1329 
-1341 NAAENVVRRQPRY
+1341 
-1354 RVGDRVRIEKYKHVF
+1354 
-1369 KKGYLPRFTNELFTV
+1369 
-1384 AEDKFFPSAF
+1384 
-1394 TAQVAIQFGMGGTV
+1394 
-1408 EQQFVQ
+1408 
-1414 IEWQTGN
+1414 
-1421 TVRIEV
+1421 
-1427 PPSNV
+1427 
-1432 TNPHELSKNL
+1432 
-1442 YRLLGEGSDPLAKK
+1442 LGEFD
-1456 VRSTQNSFMLTINK
+1456 QMI
-1470 ARRWAREEYIKRKTK
+1470 
-1485 EKRGV
+1485 
-1490 REEELLLQAMLA
+1490 M
-1502 DTGTLVELNSV
+1502 V
-1513 DHGLLARE
+1513 DYNRHIV
-1521 KRAETSNIAL
+1521 T
-1531 RIPADDDDSYQKK
+1531 D
-1544 LDEYFSKLSD
+1544 SKL
-1554 KNLSILDE
+1554 
-1562 LGMTKLN
+1562 G
-1569 AEIKNLTEE
+1569 
-1578 ERAILEATKEM
+1578 
-1589 GTEAWIQAYREI
+1589 
-1601 RLVCQFNYDVHRN
+1601 
-1614 RFVLNTDPRYVK
+1614 
-1626 KVKVSPQL
+1626 
-1634 AYILGFNNTEFMQ
+1634 
-1647 AENEARFVPDMS
+1647 
-1659 GGVSSFHVYTPDLIE
+1659 
-1674 PMMIGDVTAP
+1674 
-1684 VLRIVT
+1684 
-1690 IRGNPDQVFALW
+1690 
-1702 KAATGHALD
+1702 
-1711 WSAFSSEC
+1711 
-1719 VQFGGYNIYRGL
+1719 
-1731 PYQRGAGVGA
+1731 
-1741 VFRSLMRYLLPIG
+1741 
-1754 KQIGSAIGRQGM
+1754 
-1766 KSGNRVLTNV
+1766 
-1776 LEGKDLKESLVSE
+1776 
-1789 SKVLPLA
+1789 
-1796 TITQESPYLFRLYS
+1796 
-1810 DNLWT
+1810 
-1815 DLLRIYL
+1815 
-1822 YLELSIEKP
+1822 
-1831 GANDK
+1831 
-1836 WIAIDDADT
+1836 
-1845 SVSAIQG
+1845 
-1852 IGQTFVQQLKVT
+1852 
-1864 VGNTEVYDSGNLYPF
+1864 
-1879 KAYITNE
+1879 
-1886 LSFPINAKKNFLGST
+1886 
-1901 GYYHTVN
+1901 
-1908 QDDSTDEGFKERCK
+1908 
-1922 IFKGGKN
+1922 
-1929 AQFLSRLD
+1929 
-1937 FDLGNQELYLLNN
+1937 
-1950 LDLLFTIY
+1950 
-1958 KAKDVFLLQ
+1958 
-1967 TLKAN
+1967 
-1972 DATKYRLTV
+1972 
-1981 HDVKIY
+1981 
-1987 AKMVEVQPSLNMS
+1987 
-2000 LYKTLEKQPAT
+2000 
-2011 YAVRKLKSS
+2011 
-2020 RHSSVLVDTNL
+2020 
-2031 STMSLA
+2031 
-2037 QLFLDA
+2037 

>member
-50 RAIKYEQE
+50 RAIKYAQE
-58 LKRFNKLTRDED
+58 LKRLNKLTKDED

-79 NLSDVVDAMP
+79 NLSDVVAAMP
-89 KSVNVRRPIV
+89 KPVNVKRPIV

-119 EDDDDDHH
+119 EDDDDD
-127 DDHDLETPKPSS
+127 DHDHDYETPKPSS

-169 LRAAIIMDLKK
+169 LRAGGRPFITSSVYDIVSH
-180 LRLLEF
+180 LLNKDKRAQNKEPTAFKEFVERARQIPLLSRHLFPEGQSGKGIYKNTTF

-203 LREARKTQPKINRTD
+203 LKEARKTQPKINRTD

-285 VQPVRTKT
+285 VEPVKTKT
-293 SANMIIAFG
+293 STNMIIAFG

-321 EFTARAVQQFF
+321 EFTARTVQHFF
-332 RTNDVEHFCMLTS
+332 RAKDVEHFCMLTS

-374 KWIGVVQDIVRAI
+374 TWIDVVQDIVRAI
-387 NHSPNSTIGMCPADL
+387 NHSPNSSIGMRPADV

-438 YKHVFKKGYLP
+438 YKHVFQKGYLP

-457 VAEDKFFPSA
+457 VAEVHTERSPVVYRLRDDHNEIIS
-467 FTAQVAIQ
+467 
-475 FGMGGTVEQQFVQ
+475 GTVEQQFVQ
-488 IEWQTGNTV
+488 VEWQTGNTV

-507 NPHELSKNLYRLL
+507 NPLELGKNLYRLL
-520 GEGSDPLAK
+520 GEGSDLLAK

-565 EEELLLQAMLADT
+565 DEELLLQAMLTDT
-578 GTLVELNS
+578 ETLVELNS
-586 VDHGLLAREK
+586 VAHGLLAREK
-596 RAETSNIALRI
+596 SAATSNVPLRI
-607 PADDDDSYQKK
+607 AADDNDSYQHK
-618 LDEYFSKL
+618 LDDYFSKL
-626 SDKNLSIL
+626 SDKNLTVL
-634 DELGMTKLNAEIKN
+634 DELCMTKLNAEIKN
-648 LTEEERAIIE
+648 LTEEERALLE

-679 QFNYDVHRNRFVLN
+679 QFNYNVNRNRFVLN

-701 VKVSPQLAYILGF
+701 VEVSPQLAYILGF
-714 NNTEFMQAEN
+714 NNTEFMQPEI
-724 EARFVPDMSGGVSSF
+724 EAQFMPDMSGGVSSF

-765 RGNPDQSANSSACG
+765 RGNPDQVVEEQFFAIQYHKLLSKEISEILIEIRTNSGSLMPFQYG
-779 RHVIFFLYCRC
+779 
-790 VGMTFEKIVRFL
+790 
-802 HFGKQQPDTL
+802 TL
-812 RKFQLKMHVDFDP
+812 
-825 LQVDWSAFSS
+825 DWSAFSS

-876 SAIGRQGMKSG
+876 SAIGRQGMESG

-895 EGKDLKESLVSE
+895 EGKELKESLVIPPTNVSVVR
-907 SKVLPLATITQESP
+907 SFFRQVLPLATITQESP

-954 WIAIDDADTSV
+954 WVAIEDADTSV

-1177 LSPFM
+1177 LSPFL
-1182 FEPFDLREISIHAG
+1182 FEPFDLREISIHDG

-1255 LDDSCGFELLRS
+1255 LDDSCGFELMRS
-1267 GTTNVRPAQY
+1267 GTTNVRATFNSP
-1277 SSSSAQ
+1277 
-1283 MTIKERLYR
+1283 IPLG
-1292 YFTERNT
+1292 
-1299 YKWIGV
+1299 GV
-1305 VQDIVRAINHSPNST
+1305 EMIV
-1320 IGMCPADLN
+1320 
-1329 FKNAEALRQKLH
+1329 
-1341 NAAENVVRRQPRY
+1341 
-1354 RVGDRVRIEKYKHVF
+1354 
-1369 KKGYLPRFTNELFTV
+1369 
-1384 AEDKFFPSAF
+1384 
-1394 TAQVAIQFGMGGTV
+1394 
-1408 EQQFVQ
+1408 
-1414 IEWQTGN
+1414 
-1421 TVRIEV
+1421 
-1427 PPSNV
+1427 
-1432 TNPHELSKNL
+1432 
-1442 YRLLGEGSDPLAKK
+1442 LGEFD
-1456 VRSTQNSFMLTINK
+1456 QMI
-1470 ARRWAREEYIKRKTK
+1470 
-1485 EKRGV
+1485 
-1490 REEELLLQAMLA
+1490 M
-1502 DTGTLVELNSV
+1502 V
-1513 DHGLLARE
+1513 DYNRHIV
-1521 KRAETSNIAL
+1521 T
-1531 RIPADDDDSYQKK
+1531 D
-1544 LDEYFSKLSD
+1544 SKL
-1554 KNLSILDE
+1554 
-1562 LGMTKLN
+1562 G
-1569 AEIKNLTEE
+1569 
-1578 ERAILEATKEM
+1578 
-1589 GTEAWIQAYREI
+1589 
-1601 RLVCQFNYDVHRN
+1601 
-1614 RFVLNTDPRYVK
+1614 
-1626 KVKVSPQL
+1626 
-1634 AYILGFNNTEFMQ
+1634 
-1647 AENEARFVPDMS
+1647 
-1659 GGVSSFHVYTPDLIE
+1659 
-1674 PMMIGDVTAP
+1674 
-1684 VLRIVT
+1684 
-1690 IRGNPDQVFALW
+1690 
-1702 KAATGHALD
+1702 
-1711 WSAFSSEC
+1711 
-1719 VQFGGYNIYRGL
+1719 
-1731 PYQRGAGVGA
+1731 
-1741 VFRSLMRYLLPIG
+1741 
-1754 KQIGSAIGRQGM
+1754 
-1766 KSGNRVLTNV
+1766 
-1776 LEGKDLKESLVSE
+1776 
-1789 SKVLPLA
+1789 
-1796 TITQESPYLFRLYS
+1796 
-1810 DNLWT
+1810 
-1815 DLLRIYL
+1815 
-1822 YLELSIEKP
+1822 
-1831 GANDK
+1831 
-1836 WIAIDDADT
+1836 
-1845 SVSAIQG
+1845 
-1852 IGQTFVQQLKVT
+1852 
-1864 VGNTEVYDSGNLYPF
+1864 
-1879 KAYITNE
+1879 
-1886 LSFPINAKKNFLGST
+1886 
-1901 GYYHTVN
+1901 
-1908 QDDSTDEGFKERCK
+1908 
-1922 IFKGGKN
+1922 
-1929 AQFLSRLD
+1929 
-1937 FDLGNQELYLLNN
+1937 
-1950 LDLLFTIY
+1950 
-1958 KAKDVFLLQ
+1958 
-1967 TLKAN
+1967 
-1972 DATKYRLTV
+1972 
-1981 HDVKIY
+1981 
-1987 AKMVEVQPSLNMS
+1987 
-2000 LYKTLEKQPAT
+2000 
-2011 YAVRKLKSS
+2011 
-2020 RHSSVLVDTNL
+2020 
-2031 STMSLA
+2031 
-2037 QLFLDA
+2037 

>member
-1 MQHTKRYLLVPE
+1 MQNTKRYLLVPE

-58 LKRFNKLTRDED
+58 LKRLNKLTRDED

-79 NLSDVVDAMP
+79 NLSDVVAAMP
-89 KSVNVRRPIV
+89 KPVNVKRPIV

-119 EDDDDDHH
+119 EDDDDD
-127 DDHDLETPKPSS
+127 DDHDYETPKPSS

-169 LRAAIIMDLKK
+169 LRAGGRPFITSSVYDIVSHLLNKDKRAQNKEPTAFKEFVERARQIPLLTIIMDLKK
-180 LRLLEF
+180 LCLLEF

-196 FTSVEPL
+196 FTSVESL

-285 VQPVRTKT
+285 VEPVKTKT

-321 EFTARAVQQFF
+321 EFTARAVQHFF
-332 RTNDVEHFCMLTS
+332 RAKDVEHFCMLTS

-374 KWIGVVQDIVRAI
+374 KWIDVVQDIVRAI
-387 NHSPNSTIGMCPADL
+387 NHSPNSSIGMRPADV

-438 YKHVFKKGYLP
+438 YKHVFQKGYLP

-457 VAEDKFFPSA
+457 VAEVHSERSPVVYRLRDDHNEIIS
-467 FTAQVAIQ
+467 
-475 FGMGGTVEQQFVQ
+475 GTVEQQFVQ
-488 IEWQTGNTV
+488 VEWQTGSTV

-507 NPHELSKNLYRLL
+507 NPHELGKNLYRLL

-565 EEELLLQAMLADT
+565 DEELLLQAMLTDT
-578 GTLVELNS
+578 ETLVDLNT
-586 VDHGLLAREK
+586 VTQGLLAREK
-596 RAETSNIALRI
+596 SAATSNIALRI
-607 PADDDDSYQKK
+607 PADDNDSFQQK

-648 LTEEERAIIE
+648 LSEEERATLE

-701 VKVSPQLAYILGF
+701 VEVSPQLAYILGF
-714 NNTEFMQAEN
+714 NNTEFMQAEK

-739 HVYTPDLIEPMMI
+739 HIYTPDLIEPMMI

-765 RGNPDQSANSSACG
+765 RGNPDQVVEEQFFAIQYHKLLSKEVVNLDPSTSHGSHWVCIYCPSPLHLEYYDSLGMWPPPSA
-779 RHVIFFLYCRC
+779 H
-790 VGMTFEKIVRFL
+790 IVDHLSRY
-802 HFGKQQPDTL
+802 KQIQYSCL
-812 RKFQLKMHVDFDP
+812 P
-825 LQVDWSAFSS
+825 LQYPNSMDWSAFSS

-876 SAIGRQGMKSG
+876 SAIGRQGMESG

-907 SKVLPLATITQESP
+907 IPPTNVSVVRSFFRQVLPLATITQESP

-934 LSRIY
+934 LSRVY

-954 WIAIDDADTSV
+954 WVAIDDADTSV

-1030 TDEGFKE
+1030 TDDGFKE

-1233 FDISMAQFKKGWSF
+1233 FDISMAQFKKGWTF

-1267 GTTNVRPAQY
+1267 GTTNVRATFNSP
-1277 SSSSAQ
+1277 
-1283 MTIKERLYR
+1283 IPLG
-1292 YFTERNT
+1292 
-1299 YKWIGV
+1299 GV
-1305 VQDIVRAINHSPNST
+1305 EMIV
-1320 IGMCPADLN
+1320 
-1329 FKNAEALRQKLH
+1329 
-1341 NAAENVVRRQPRY
+1341 
-1354 RVGDRVRIEKYKHVF
+1354 
-1369 KKGYLPRFTNELFTV
+1369 
-1384 AEDKFFPSAF
+1384 
-1394 TAQVAIQFGMGGTV
+1394 
-1408 EQQFVQ
+1408 
-1414 IEWQTGN
+1414 
-1421 TVRIEV
+1421 
-1427 PPSNV
+1427 
-1432 TNPHELSKNL
+1432 
-1442 YRLLGEGSDPLAKK
+1442 LGEFD
-1456 VRSTQNSFMLTINK
+1456 QMI
-1470 ARRWAREEYIKRKTK
+1470 
-1485 EKRGV
+1485 
-1490 REEELLLQAMLA
+1490 M
-1502 DTGTLVELNSV
+1502 V
-1513 DHGLLARE
+1513 DYNRHIV
-1521 KRAETSNIAL
+1521 T
-1531 RIPADDDDSYQKK
+1531 D
-1544 LDEYFSKLSD
+1544 SKL
-1554 KNLSILDE
+1554 
-1562 LGMTKLN
+1562 G
-1569 AEIKNLTEE
+1569 
-1578 ERAILEATKEM
+1578 
-1589 GTEAWIQAYREI
+1589 
-1601 RLVCQFNYDVHRN
+1601 
-1614 RFVLNTDPRYVK
+1614 
-1626 KVKVSPQL
+1626 
-1634 AYILGFNNTEFMQ
+1634 
-1647 AENEARFVPDMS
+1647 
-1659 GGVSSFHVYTPDLIE
+1659 
-1674 PMMIGDVTAP
+1674 
-1684 VLRIVT
+1684 
-1690 IRGNPDQVFALW
+1690 
-1702 KAATGHALD
+1702 
-1711 WSAFSSEC
+1711 
-1719 VQFGGYNIYRGL
+1719 
-1731 PYQRGAGVGA
+1731 
-1741 VFRSLMRYLLPIG
+1741 
-1754 KQIGSAIGRQGM
+1754 
-1766 KSGNRVLTNV
+1766 
-1776 LEGKDLKESLVSE
+1776 
-1789 SKVLPLA
+1789 
-1796 TITQESPYLFRLYS
+1796 
-1810 DNLWT
+1810 
-1815 DLLRIYL
+1815 
-1822 YLELSIEKP
+1822 
-1831 GANDK
+1831 
-1836 WIAIDDADT
+1836 
-1845 SVSAIQG
+1845 
-1852 IGQTFVQQLKVT
+1852 
-1864 VGNTEVYDSGNLYPF
+1864 
-1879 KAYITNE
+1879 
-1886 LSFPINAKKNFLGST
+1886 
-1901 GYYHTVN
+1901 
-1908 QDDSTDEGFKERCK
+1908 
-1922 IFKGGKN
+1922 
-1929 AQFLSRLD
+1929 
-1937 FDLGNQELYLLNN
+1937 
-1950 LDLLFTIY
+1950 
-1958 KAKDVFLLQ
+1958 
-1967 TLKAN
+1967 
-1972 DATKYRLTV
+1972 
-1981 HDVKIY
+1981 
-1987 AKMVEVQPSLNMS
+1987 
-2000 LYKTLEKQPAT
+2000 
-2011 YAVRKLKSS
+2011 
-2020 RHSSVLVDTNL
+2020 
-2031 STMSLA
+2031 
-2037 QLFLDA
+2037 

>member
-1 MQHTKRYLLVPE
+1 
-13 EIYQSLASPP
+13 
-23 PSDGTPIGLVRNRIK
+23 
-38 QIKNDD
+38 
-44 GINEAE
+44 
-50 RAIKYEQE
+50 
-58 LKRFNKLTRDED
+58 
-70 ERPVGVKLE
+70 
-79 NLSDVVDAMP
+79 
-89 KSVNVRRPIV
+89 
-99 VATRR
+99 
-104 HLKVGRARKENVEQL
+104 
-119 EDDDDDHH
+119 
-127 DDHDLETPKPSS
+127 
-139 SNKRQ
+139 
-144 PTQTEILKLIYKNAQ
+144 
-159 SLGVSEEGQV
+159 
-169 LRAAIIMDLKK
+169 MDLKK
-180 LRLLEF
+180 FHLLEF

-203 LREARKTQPKINRTD
+203 LREAQKTQPKINRID

-270 KYLLVCIDTLSRQVF
+270 SYLLVCIDTLSRQVF
-285 VQPVRTKT
+285 VEPVKTKT
-293 SANMIIAFG
+293 STNMIIAFG

-332 RTNDVEHFCMLTS
+332 RSNDVEHFCMLTS

-374 KWIGVVQDIVRAI
+374 KWIDVVQDIVRAI
-387 NHSPNSTIGMCPADL
+387 NHSPNSTIGMCPADV

-457 VAEDKFFPSA
+457 VAEVHPERSPVVYRLRDDHNEIISGWFYANDLCKTLEDKQQKMYEIEKILKKKRQNGNKTNSFRVRLPRKLQFNSEWEVGLAVIVYPHSWPS
-467 FTAQVAIQ
+467 I
-475 FGMGGTVEQQFVQ
+475 GTVEQQFVQ
-488 IEWQTGNTV
+488 IEWQTGITV

-565 EEELLLQAMLADT
+565 DEELLLQALLTDT
-578 GTLVELNS
+578 GTVVDLNS
-586 VDHGLLAREK
+586 VTHGLLAREK
-596 RAETSNIALRI
+596 RAETSNIALRM
-607 PADDDDSYQKK
+607 PADDDDSYQQK
-618 LDEYFSKL
+618 LGEYFSKL

-634 DELGMTKLNAEIKN
+634 DELVMTKLNAEIKN
-648 LTEEERAIIE
+648 LTEEERAILE

-679 QFNYDVHRNRFVLN
+679 QFNYDVNRNRFVLN

-701 VKVSPQLAYILGF
+701 VEVSPQLSYILGF

-765 RGNPDQSANSSACG
+765 RGNPDQVVEEQFFAIQYHKLLSKEVSEILIEIRTNSGSLMPFQYG
-779 RHVIFFLYCRC
+779 
-790 VGMTFEKIVRFL
+790 
-802 HFGKQQPDTL
+802 TL
-812 RKFQLKMHVDFDP
+812 
-825 LQVDWSAFSS
+825 DWSAFSS

-859 VFRSLMRY
+859 VFRSLIRY

-876 SAIGRQGMKSG
+876 SAIGRQGMESG

-895 EGKDLKESLVSE
+895 EGKNLKESLVSE
-907 SKVLPLATITQESP
+907 IPPTNVSVVRSFFRQVLPLATITQESP

-954 WIAIDDADTSV
+954 WVAIDDADTSV

-1088 ANDAT
+1088 ANDLT

-1233 FDISMAQFKKGWSF
+1233 FDISMAQFKKGWTF

-1267 GTTNVRPAQY
+1267 GTTNVRATFNSP
-1277 SSSSAQ
+1277 
-1283 MTIKERLYR
+1283 IPLG
-1292 YFTERNT
+1292 
-1299 YKWIGV
+1299 GV
-1305 VQDIVRAINHSPNST
+1305 EMIV
-1320 IGMCPADLN
+1320 
-1329 FKNAEALRQKLH
+1329 
-1341 NAAENVVRRQPRY
+1341 
-1354 RVGDRVRIEKYKHVF
+1354 
-1369 KKGYLPRFTNELFTV
+1369 
-1384 AEDKFFPSAF
+1384 
-1394 TAQVAIQFGMGGTV
+1394 
-1408 EQQFVQ
+1408 
-1414 IEWQTGN
+1414 
-1421 TVRIEV
+1421 
-1427 PPSNV
+1427 
-1432 TNPHELSKNL
+1432 
-1442 YRLLGEGSDPLAKK
+1442 LGEFD
-1456 VRSTQNSFMLTINK
+1456 QMI
-1470 ARRWAREEYIKRKTK
+1470 
-1485 EKRGV
+1485 
-1490 REEELLLQAMLA
+1490 M
-1502 DTGTLVELNSV
+1502 V
-1513 DHGLLARE
+1513 DYNRHIV
-1521 KRAETSNIAL
+1521 T
-1531 RIPADDDDSYQKK
+1531 D
-1544 LDEYFSKLSD
+1544 SKL
-1554 KNLSILDE
+1554 
-1562 LGMTKLN
+1562 G
-1569 AEIKNLTEE
+1569 
-1578 ERAILEATKEM
+1578 
-1589 GTEAWIQAYREI
+1589 
-1601 RLVCQFNYDVHRN
+1601 
-1614 RFVLNTDPRYVK
+1614 
-1626 KVKVSPQL
+1626 
-1634 AYILGFNNTEFMQ
+1634 
-1647 AENEARFVPDMS
+1647 
-1659 GGVSSFHVYTPDLIE
+1659 
-1674 PMMIGDVTAP
+1674 
-1684 VLRIVT
+1684 
-1690 IRGNPDQVFALW
+1690 
-1702 KAATGHALD
+1702 
-1711 WSAFSSEC
+1711 
-1719 VQFGGYNIYRGL
+1719 
-1731 PYQRGAGVGA
+1731 
-1741 VFRSLMRYLLPIG
+1741 
-1754 KQIGSAIGRQGM
+1754 
-1766 KSGNRVLTNV
+1766 
-1776 LEGKDLKESLVSE
+1776 
-1789 SKVLPLA
+1789 
-1796 TITQESPYLFRLYS
+1796 
-1810 DNLWT
+1810 
-1815 DLLRIYL
+1815 
-1822 YLELSIEKP
+1822 
-1831 GANDK
+1831 
-1836 WIAIDDADT
+1836 
-1845 SVSAIQG
+1845 
-1852 IGQTFVQQLKVT
+1852 
-1864 VGNTEVYDSGNLYPF
+1864 
-1879 KAYITNE
+1879 
-1886 LSFPINAKKNFLGST
+1886 
-1901 GYYHTVN
+1901 
-1908 QDDSTDEGFKERCK
+1908 
-1922 IFKGGKN
+1922 
-1929 AQFLSRLD
+1929 
-1937 FDLGNQELYLLNN
+1937 
-1950 LDLLFTIY
+1950 
-1958 KAKDVFLLQ
+1958 
-1967 TLKAN
+1967 
-1972 DATKYRLTV
+1972 
-1981 HDVKIY
+1981 
-1987 AKMVEVQPSLNMS
+1987 
-2000 LYKTLEKQPAT
+2000 
-2011 YAVRKLKSS
+2011 
-2020 RHSSVLVDTNL
+2020 
-2031 STMSLA
+2031 
-2037 QLFLDA
+2037 

>member
-50 RAIKYEQE
+50 RAIKYAQE
-58 LKRFNKLTRDED
+58 LKRLNKLTRDEE

-79 NLSDVVDAMP
+79 NVSDVVDVMP
-89 KSVNVRRPIV
+89 KPVNVKRPIV

-104 HLKVGRARKENVEQL
+104 HLKVGRTRKKNVEQL
-119 EDDDDDHH
+119 EDEDDDDN
-127 DDHDLETPKPSS
+127 DETPKPSS

-169 LRAAIIMDLKK
+169 LRAGGRPFITSSVYDIVSHLLNKDKRAQNKEPTAFKEFVERAKQNPQLTIIMDLKK

-203 LREARKTQPKINRTD
+203 LKEARKNQPKINRID

-260 DRLAKQNRGY
+260 DRLGKQNRGY

-285 VQPVRTKT
+285 VEPVKTKT
-293 SANMIIAFG
+293 SANMINAFKH
-302 RIFKRSKY
+302 IFKRSKY

-332 RTNDVEHFCMLTS
+332 RTKDVEHFCMLTS

-359 IKERLYRYFTERNTY
+359 IKERLYRYFTEQNTY
-374 KWIGVVQDIVRAI
+374 KWIGVVQDIVCAI
-387 NHSPNSTIGMCPADL
+387 NHSQNSSIGMRPVDV

-415 NAAENVVRRQPRY
+415 DAAENVVRRQPKY

-438 YKHVFKKGYLP
+438 YKHVFQKGYLP
-449 RFTNELFT
+449 RFSNELFT
-457 VAEDKFFPSA
+457 VAEVHSERSPVVYRLRDDNNEIIS
-467 FTAQVAIQ
+467 
-475 FGMGGTVEQQFVQ
+475 GTVEQQFVQ
-488 IEWQTGNTV
+488 IEWQTGNT
-497 RIEVP
+497 
-502 PSNVT
+502 
-507 NPHELSKNLYRLL
+507 
-520 GEGSDPLAK
+520 
-529 KVRSTQ
+529 
-535 NSFMLTINKA
+535 A

-559 EKRGVR
+559 EKKAIRD
-565 EEELLLQAMLADT
+565 EELLLQALMTDA
-578 GTLVELNS
+578 GTLVDLNT
-586 VDHGLLAREK
+586 VAQGLLAREK
-596 RAETSNIALRI
+596 RAETSNIL
-607 PADDDDSYQKK
+607 
-618 LDEYFSKL
+618 E
-626 SDKNLSIL
+626 KNLSTI
-634 DELGMTKLNAEIKN
+634 DELGMIKLNAEIKN
-648 LTEEERAIIE
+648 LTEEERVTLE

-679 QFNYDVHRNRFVLN
+679 QFNYDINRNRFILN

-701 VKVSPQLAYILGF
+701 VVISPQLAYILGF
-714 NNTEFMQAEN
+714 NSTEFMHPKN
-724 EARFVPDMSGGVSSF
+724 EASFMPDMSGGVSSF

-765 RGNPDQSANSSACG
+765 RGKPRPNFSEIQIEIRTNSGS
-779 RHVIFFLYCRC
+779 L
-790 VGMTFEKIVRFL
+790 M
-802 HFGKQQPDTL
+802 P
-812 RKFQLKMHVDFDP
+812 FQYGIL
-825 LQVDWSAFSS
+825 DWSTFSS

-859 VFRSLMRY
+859 LFRSLMRY

-876 SAIGRQGMKSG
+876 SAIGRQGMESG

-895 EGKDLKESLVSE
+895 EGKDLKESLVIPPTNVSVVR
-907 SKVLPLATITQESP
+907 SFFRQVLPLATITQESP

-954 WIAIDDADTSV
+954 WVAIEDTDTNV

-1015 LGSTGYYHTVNQDDS
+1015 LSSTGYYHTVNQDDS

-1042 KGGKNAQFLS
+1042 KGGKDAQFLS

-1088 ANDAT
+1088 ANDST

-1153 FSATIPRRVTIALVG
+1153 FSATIPRRVIIALVG

-1196 GVVYPAVPY
+1196 GIVYPAVPY
-1205 KLNFSKDHFVSAF
+1205 KLNFSKDHYVTAF

-1233 FDISMAQFKKGWSF
+1233 FDISMTQFKKGWSF

-1267 GTTNVRPAQY
+1267 GTTNVRATFNSP
-1277 SSSSAQ
+1277 
-1283 MTIKERLYR
+1283 IPLG
-1292 YFTERNT
+1292 
-1299 YKWIGV
+1299 GV
-1305 VQDIVRAINHSPNST
+1305 EMIV
-1320 IGMCPADLN
+1320 
-1329 FKNAEALRQKLH
+1329 
-1341 NAAENVVRRQPRY
+1341 
-1354 RVGDRVRIEKYKHVF
+1354 
-1369 KKGYLPRFTNELFTV
+1369 
-1384 AEDKFFPSAF
+1384 
-1394 TAQVAIQFGMGGTV
+1394 
-1408 EQQFVQ
+1408 
-1414 IEWQTGN
+1414 
-1421 TVRIEV
+1421 
-1427 PPSNV
+1427 
-1432 TNPHELSKNL
+1432 
-1442 YRLLGEGSDPLAKK
+1442 LGEFD
-1456 VRSTQNSFMLTINK
+1456 QMI
-1470 ARRWAREEYIKRKTK
+1470 
-1485 EKRGV
+1485 
-1490 REEELLLQAMLA
+1490 M
-1502 DTGTLVELNSV
+1502 V
-1513 DHGLLARE
+1513 DYNRHIV
-1521 KRAETSNIAL
+1521 T
-1531 RIPADDDDSYQKK
+1531 D
-1544 LDEYFSKLSD
+1544 SKL
-1554 KNLSILDE
+1554 
-1562 LGMTKLN
+1562 G
-1569 AEIKNLTEE
+1569 
-1578 ERAILEATKEM
+1578 
-1589 GTEAWIQAYREI
+1589 
-1601 RLVCQFNYDVHRN
+1601 
-1614 RFVLNTDPRYVK
+1614 
-1626 KVKVSPQL
+1626 
-1634 AYILGFNNTEFMQ
+1634 
-1647 AENEARFVPDMS
+1647 
-1659 GGVSSFHVYTPDLIE
+1659 
-1674 PMMIGDVTAP
+1674 
-1684 VLRIVT
+1684 
-1690 IRGNPDQVFALW
+1690 
-1702 KAATGHALD
+1702 
-1711 WSAFSSEC
+1711 
-1719 VQFGGYNIYRGL
+1719 
-1731 PYQRGAGVGA
+1731 
-1741 VFRSLMRYLLPIG
+1741 
-1754 KQIGSAIGRQGM
+1754 
-1766 KSGNRVLTNV
+1766 
-1776 LEGKDLKESLVSE
+1776 
-1789 SKVLPLA
+1789 
-1796 TITQESPYLFRLYS
+1796 
-1810 DNLWT
+1810 
-1815 DLLRIYL
+1815 
-1822 YLELSIEKP
+1822 
-1831 GANDK
+1831 
-1836 WIAIDDADT
+1836 
-1845 SVSAIQG
+1845 
-1852 IGQTFVQQLKVT
+1852 
-1864 VGNTEVYDSGNLYPF
+1864 
-1879 KAYITNE
+1879 
-1886 LSFPINAKKNFLGST
+1886 
-1901 GYYHTVN
+1901 
-1908 QDDSTDEGFKERCK
+1908 
-1922 IFKGGKN
+1922 
-1929 AQFLSRLD
+1929 
-1937 FDLGNQELYLLNN
+1937 
-1950 LDLLFTIY
+1950 
-1958 KAKDVFLLQ
+1958 
-1967 TLKAN
+1967 
-1972 DATKYRLTV
+1972 
-1981 HDVKIY
+1981 
-1987 AKMVEVQPSLNMS
+1987 
-2000 LYKTLEKQPAT
+2000 
-2011 YAVRKLKSS
+2011 
-2020 RHSSVLVDTNL
+2020 
-2031 STMSLA
+2031 
-2037 QLFLDA
+2037 

>member
-13 EIYQSLASPP
+13 EIYQSLAAPP
-23 PSDGTPIGLVRNRIK
+23 PADGTSIGLVRNRIK

-58 LKRFNKLTRDED
+58 LKRLNKLTRDED

-119 EDDDDDHH
+119 EDDDDDH
-127 DDHDLETPKPSS
+127 DDHDHETPKPS
-139 SNKRQ
+139 
-144 PTQTEILKLIYKNAQ
+144 T
-159 SLGVSEEGQV
+159 
-169 LRAAIIMDLKK
+169 IIMDLKK
-180 LRLLEF
+180 FRLLEF

-203 LREARKTQPKINRTD
+203 LKEARKSQPKINRSD

-260 DRLAKQNRGY
+260 DRLVKQNRGY
-270 KYLLVCIDTLSRQVF
+270 SYLLVCIDTLSRQVF
-285 VQPVRTKT
+285 VEPVKTKT
-293 SANMIIAFG
+293 STNMIIAFG

-374 KWIGVVQDIVRAI
+374 KWIDVVQDFVRAI
-387 NHSPNSTIGMCPADL
+387 NHSPNSTIGMCPADV
-402 NFKNAEALRQKLH
+402 NFQNAEALRQKLH
-415 NAAENVVRRQPRY
+415 NAAENVVRHPPKY

-438 YKHVFKKGYLP
+438 YKHVFQKGYLP

-457 VAEDKFFPSA
+457 VAEVHSERSPVVYRLRDDKNEIIS
-467 FTAQVAIQ
+467 
-475 FGMGGTVEQQFVQ
+475 GTVEQQFVQ
-488 IEWQTGNTV
+488 VEWQTGNTV
-497 RIEVP
+497 RIELP

-520 GEGSDPLAK
+520 GDGSDPLAK

-565 EEELLLQAMLADT
+565 DEELLLQALLTDT
-578 GTLVELNS
+578 GTLVELKS

-596 RAETSNIALRI
+596 HAETSNIALRI
-607 PADDDDSYQKK
+607 PADDNDSYQHK

-626 SDKNLSIL
+626 NDKNLSIL
-634 DELGMTKLNAEIKN
+634 DELGMTKLNAEIKT
-648 LTEEERAIIE
+648 LAEEERAILE

-679 QFNYDVHRNRFVLN
+679 QFNYDVNRNRFVLN

-701 VKVSPQLAYILGF
+701 VEVSPQLAYILGF
-714 NNTEFMQAEN
+714 NSTEFMQPVK
-724 EARFVPDMSGGVSSF
+724 EAKFVPDMSGGVSSF

-765 RGNPDQSANSSACG
+765 RGNPDQVVEEQFFAIQYHKLLSKEVAEILIEIRTNSGSLMPFQYG
-779 RHVIFFLYCRC
+779 
-790 VGMTFEKIVRFL
+790 
-802 HFGKQQPDTL
+802 TL
-812 RKFQLKMHVDFDP
+812 
-825 LQVDWSAFSS
+825 DWSAFSS

-876 SAIGRQGMKSG
+876 SAIGRQGMESG

-907 SKVLPLATITQESP
+907 IPPTNVSVVRSFFRQVLPLATITQESP

-954 WIAIDDADTSV
+954 WVAIDDADTSV

-1088 ANDAT
+1088 ANDLN

-1153 FSATIPRRVTIALVG
+1153 FSATIPRRVTIALIG

-1233 FDISMAQFKKGWSF
+1233 FDISMAQFKKGWTF

-1267 GTTNVRPAQY
+1267 GTTNVRATFNSP
-1277 SSSSAQ
+1277 
-1283 MTIKERLYR
+1283 IPLG
-1292 YFTERNT
+1292 
-1299 YKWIGV
+1299 GV
-1305 VQDIVRAINHSPNST
+1305 EMIV
-1320 IGMCPADLN
+1320 
-1329 FKNAEALRQKLH
+1329 
-1341 NAAENVVRRQPRY
+1341 
-1354 RVGDRVRIEKYKHVF
+1354 
-1369 KKGYLPRFTNELFTV
+1369 
-1384 AEDKFFPSAF
+1384 
-1394 TAQVAIQFGMGGTV
+1394 
-1408 EQQFVQ
+1408 
-1414 IEWQTGN
+1414 
-1421 TVRIEV
+1421 
-1427 PPSNV
+1427 
-1432 TNPHELSKNL
+1432 
-1442 YRLLGEGSDPLAKK
+1442 LGEFD
-1456 VRSTQNSFMLTINK
+1456 QMI
-1470 ARRWAREEYIKRKTK
+1470 
-1485 EKRGV
+1485 
-1490 REEELLLQAMLA
+1490 M
-1502 DTGTLVELNSV
+1502 V
-1513 DHGLLARE
+1513 DYNRHIV
-1521 KRAETSNIAL
+1521 T
-1531 RIPADDDDSYQKK
+1531 D
-1544 LDEYFSKLSD
+1544 SKL
-1554 KNLSILDE
+1554 
-1562 LGMTKLN
+1562 G
-1569 AEIKNLTEE
+1569 
-1578 ERAILEATKEM
+1578 
-1589 GTEAWIQAYREI
+1589 
-1601 RLVCQFNYDVHRN
+1601 
-1614 RFVLNTDPRYVK
+1614 
-1626 KVKVSPQL
+1626 
-1634 AYILGFNNTEFMQ
+1634 
-1647 AENEARFVPDMS
+1647 
-1659 GGVSSFHVYTPDLIE
+1659 
-1674 PMMIGDVTAP
+1674 
-1684 VLRIVT
+1684 
-1690 IRGNPDQVFALW
+1690 
-1702 KAATGHALD
+1702 
-1711 WSAFSSEC
+1711 
-1719 VQFGGYNIYRGL
+1719 
-1731 PYQRGAGVGA
+1731 
-1741 VFRSLMRYLLPIG
+1741 
-1754 KQIGSAIGRQGM
+1754 
-1766 KSGNRVLTNV
+1766 
-1776 LEGKDLKESLVSE
+1776 
-1789 SKVLPLA
+1789 
-1796 TITQESPYLFRLYS
+1796 
-1810 DNLWT
+1810 
-1815 DLLRIYL
+1815 
-1822 YLELSIEKP
+1822 
-1831 GANDK
+1831 
-1836 WIAIDDADT
+1836 
-1845 SVSAIQG
+1845 
-1852 IGQTFVQQLKVT
+1852 
-1864 VGNTEVYDSGNLYPF
+1864 
-1879 KAYITNE
+1879 
-1886 LSFPINAKKNFLGST
+1886 
-1901 GYYHTVN
+1901 
-1908 QDDSTDEGFKERCK
+1908 
-1922 IFKGGKN
+1922 
-1929 AQFLSRLD
+1929 
-1937 FDLGNQELYLLNN
+1937 
-1950 LDLLFTIY
+1950 
-1958 KAKDVFLLQ
+1958 
-1967 TLKAN
+1967 
-1972 DATKYRLTV
+1972 
-1981 HDVKIY
+1981 
-1987 AKMVEVQPSLNMS
+1987 
-2000 LYKTLEKQPAT
+2000 
-2011 YAVRKLKSS
+2011 
-2020 RHSSVLVDTNL
+2020 
-2031 STMSLA
+2031 
-2037 QLFLDA
+2037 

>member
-13 EIYQSLASPP
+13 EIYQSLAAPS

-58 LKRFNKLTRDED
+58 LKRLNKLTRDED

-119 EDDDDDHH
+119 EDDDDD
-127 DDHDLETPKPSS
+127 DHDHETPKPSS

-169 LRAAIIMDLKK
+169 LRAGGRPFITSSVYDIVSHLLNKDKRGQNKEPTAFKEFVERARQIPLLTIIMDLKK
-180 LRLLEF
+180 FRLLEF

-203 LREARKTQPKINRTD
+203 LREARKSQPKINRAD

-260 DRLAKQNRGY
+260 DRLVKQNRGY
-270 KYLLVCIDTLSRQVF
+270 SYLLVCIDTLSRQVF
-285 VQPVRTKT
+285 VEPVKTKT
-293 SANMIIAFG
+293 STNMIIAFG

-374 KWIGVVQDIVRAI
+374 KWIDVVQDLVRAI
-387 NHSPNSTIGMCPADL
+387 NHSPNSTIGMCPADV
-402 NFKNAEALRQKLH
+402 NFQNAEALRQKLH
-415 NAAENVVRRQPRY
+415 NAAENVVRRPPRY

-438 YKHVFKKGYLP
+438 YKHVFQKGYLP

-457 VAEDKFFPSA
+457 VAEVHTERSPVVYRLRDDHNEIIS
-467 FTAQVAIQ
+467 
-475 FGMGGTVEQQFVQ
+475 GTVEQQFMQ

-507 NPHELSKNLYRLL
+507 NPLELSKNLYRLL

-552 YIKRKTK
+552 YVKRKIK

-565 EEELLLQAMLADT
+565 DEELLLQALLTDT
-578 GTLVELNS
+578 GTVVDLNS
-586 VDHGLLAREK
+586 VTHGLLAREK
-596 RAETSNIALRI
+596 HAETSNIALRI
-607 PADDDDSYQKK
+607 PADDNDSYQKK

-634 DELGMTKLNAEIKN
+634 DELGTSKLNAEIKN
-648 LTEEERAIIE
+648 LTEEERAILE

-679 QFNYDVHRNRFVLN
+679 QFNYDVNKNRFVLN
-693 TDPRYVKK
+693 TDQRYVKK
-701 VKVSPQLAYILGF
+701 VEVSPQLAYILGF
-714 NNTEFMQAEN
+714 NNTEFMQAEK

-765 RGNPDQSANSSACG
+765 RGNPDQ
-779 RHVIFFLYCRC
+779 VIEEQFFAIQYHKLLSKEVSEILIEIHQIPAVAIAKFPHCMVVNLDPSTSHGSHWVCIYCASPLHLEYYDSL
-790 VGMTFEKIVRFL
+790 GMWPPPSVHIVNHLSRY
-802 HFGKQQPDTL
+802 KQIQYSCL
-812 RKFQLKMHVDFDP
+812 P
-825 LQVDWSAFSS
+825 LQSPNSMDWSAFSS

-876 SAIGRQGMKSG
+876 SAIGRQGMESG

-895 EGKDLKESLVSE
+895 EGKDLKESLVIPPTNVSVVR
-907 SKVLPLATITQESP
+907 SFFRQVLPLATITQESP

-954 WIAIDDADTSV
+954 WVAIDDADTSV

-1030 TDEGFKE
+1030 TDDGFKE

-1233 FDISMAQFKKGWSF
+1233 FDISMAQFKKGWTF

-1267 GTTNVRPAQY
+1267 GTTNVRATFNSP
-1277 SSSSAQ
+1277 
-1283 MTIKERLYR
+1283 IPLG
-1292 YFTERNT
+1292 
-1299 YKWIGV
+1299 GV
-1305 VQDIVRAINHSPNST
+1305 EMIV
-1320 IGMCPADLN
+1320 
-1329 FKNAEALRQKLH
+1329 
-1341 NAAENVVRRQPRY
+1341 
-1354 RVGDRVRIEKYKHVF
+1354 
-1369 KKGYLPRFTNELFTV
+1369 
-1384 AEDKFFPSAF
+1384 
-1394 TAQVAIQFGMGGTV
+1394 
-1408 EQQFVQ
+1408 
-1414 IEWQTGN
+1414 
-1421 TVRIEV
+1421 
-1427 PPSNV
+1427 
-1432 TNPHELSKNL
+1432 
-1442 YRLLGEGSDPLAKK
+1442 LGEFD
-1456 VRSTQNSFMLTINK
+1456 QMI
-1470 ARRWAREEYIKRKTK
+1470 
-1485 EKRGV
+1485 
-1490 REEELLLQAMLA
+1490 M
-1502 DTGTLVELNSV
+1502 V
-1513 DHGLLARE
+1513 DYNRHIV
-1521 KRAETSNIAL
+1521 T
-1531 RIPADDDDSYQKK
+1531 D
-1544 LDEYFSKLSD
+1544 SKL
-1554 KNLSILDE
+1554 
-1562 LGMTKLN
+1562 G
-1569 AEIKNLTEE
+1569 
-1578 ERAILEATKEM
+1578 
-1589 GTEAWIQAYREI
+1589 
-1601 RLVCQFNYDVHRN
+1601 
-1614 RFVLNTDPRYVK
+1614 
-1626 KVKVSPQL
+1626 
-1634 AYILGFNNTEFMQ
+1634 
-1647 AENEARFVPDMS
+1647 
-1659 GGVSSFHVYTPDLIE
+1659 
-1674 PMMIGDVTAP
+1674 
-1684 VLRIVT
+1684 
-1690 IRGNPDQVFALW
+1690 
-1702 KAATGHALD
+1702 
-1711 WSAFSSEC
+1711 
-1719 VQFGGYNIYRGL
+1719 
-1731 PYQRGAGVGA
+1731 
-1741 VFRSLMRYLLPIG
+1741 
-1754 KQIGSAIGRQGM
+1754 
-1766 KSGNRVLTNV
+1766 
-1776 LEGKDLKESLVSE
+1776 
-1789 SKVLPLA
+1789 
-1796 TITQESPYLFRLYS
+1796 
-1810 DNLWT
+1810 
-1815 DLLRIYL
+1815 
-1822 YLELSIEKP
+1822 
-1831 GANDK
+1831 
-1836 WIAIDDADT
+1836 
-1845 SVSAIQG
+1845 
-1852 IGQTFVQQLKVT
+1852 
-1864 VGNTEVYDSGNLYPF
+1864 
-1879 KAYITNE
+1879 
-1886 LSFPINAKKNFLGST
+1886 
-1901 GYYHTVN
+1901 
-1908 QDDSTDEGFKERCK
+1908 
-1922 IFKGGKN
+1922 
-1929 AQFLSRLD
+1929 
-1937 FDLGNQELYLLNN
+1937 
-1950 LDLLFTIY
+1950 
-1958 KAKDVFLLQ
+1958 
-1967 TLKAN
+1967 
-1972 DATKYRLTV
+1972 
-1981 HDVKIY
+1981 
-1987 AKMVEVQPSLNMS
+1987 
-2000 LYKTLEKQPAT
+2000 
-2011 YAVRKLKSS
+2011 
-2020 RHSSVLVDTNL
+2020 
-2031 STMSLA
+2031 
-2037 QLFLDA
+2037 